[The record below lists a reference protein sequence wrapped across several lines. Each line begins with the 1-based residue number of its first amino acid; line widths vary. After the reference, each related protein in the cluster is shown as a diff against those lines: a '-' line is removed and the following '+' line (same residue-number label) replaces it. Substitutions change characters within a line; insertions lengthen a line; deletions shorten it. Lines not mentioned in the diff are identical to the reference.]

1 MKRNSKRFL
10 ALFMAVSM
18 SVTPTTVLHAEESSE
33 IDQIQNVEIKQDEN
47 IAQEDSETN
56 EKSNSAEDSKVEIAK
71 NEQAEVKDTQDNVPV
86 KEEPV
91 SDNTNQENVQENGN
105 QNITSNVEKN
115 DKENQEKESPEQEV
129 VVPEFKA
136 EKVEAVVM
144 NGKIQVTVS
153 TKDENY
159 DKIYIGKKEDTEK
172 TPEVKGEKND
182 LGGYDFVFE
191 TEAENLGQKLQFVP
205 HLTEK
210 NEWYS
215 EKDMFLDMP
224 SEAQFPE
231 LTASVNELS
240 GASLLS
246 AGELQSREVAAGHK
260 TVELIDGA
268 SYTID
273 KSHISV
279 TGNAMFKIEK
289 CILTNEGGKM
299 YARIRL
305 SGTGFTRLYMGA
317 LADAN
322 NIEAS
327 EGKDSASFISP
338 EVVNDN
344 GKDKNEFVIP
354 VASLNTPIQF
364 SARGSKGWTSERTI
378 TFNSEGMQFQGIK
391 DGTYEYKKDSEKES
405 QLSVETAS
413 ANGKNM
419 FKIDACKLEKNESG
433 MIAEITMSGTG
444 YEKLYIGSAS
454 EASEAQNSSNVLL
467 PIKTITENGKQ
478 KNVYQINV
486 SALNTPIQVAAWGKK
501 SSWTDHTITFNF
513 NTNTVDAGEDQ
524 SNSGDN
530 GDNGNNGGSN
540 NNGNNSNNGGSSN
553 NGGNTNNSGSNNNSG
568 QNGSDNKYDSN
579 TNGSTSRVNS
589 STKLADGVYSPD
601 GFLWSGGTGKV
612 NITCS
617 QIRISGGQAYAT
629 ITFSSSHYQY
639 VKANGS
645 KYLPV
650 SQGGSTTFEI
660 PVELNKNNKIIGM
673 TTAMSQAHEITYS
686 IFVYLAGAQA
696 AEGSSVIGAG
706 MASESKKLD
715 QEAPSIIGLEYQGE
729 VELNHAQYFKIYE
742 YEQGIKLL
750 EIDLASGT
758 QRENQ
763 EDESGEVQQS
773 AEMTQSGRVETKTTD
788 QSKKEE
794 EQTEDGASE
803 ASKNQSEQEDKS
815 ELYLNNIVKYLVVP
829 EGVEIPVGL
838 DKETIVIQ
846 QPTDK
851 TYVASDV
858 ILDKLE
864 QLGALDQVKAV
875 SSEEKDC
882 TNETI
887 KNALKDKSVDSIGKY
902 DEPDYKKL
910 IKDEC
915 NLTVMDTEILPKEN
929 SETQETLEDQ
939 LNTMKEILSKYD
951 TLNIPVFIDRSVDEE
966 DELAQAEWLKVY
978 GAIFGC
984 EDKAETIYAELT
996 K

>member
-33 IDQIQNVEIKQDEN
+33 TDQIQNVEIKQDEN

-56 EKSNSAEDSKVEIAK
+56 EKSNSAENSKEERGK
-71 NEQAEVKDTQDNVPV
+71 NEQAEVKDTQDNIPV

-115 DKENQEKESPEQEV
+115 DKKNQEKESPEQEV
-129 VVPEFKA
+129 AVPEFKA
-136 EKVEAVVM
+136 EKVKAVVV

-159 DKIYIGKKEDTEK
+159 DKIYIGKKEDSEK

-191 TEAENLGQKLQFVP
+191 TEAGNLGQKLQYVP

-224 SEAQFPE
+224 AEAQFSEPV
-231 LTASVNELS
+231 ASVNEVA
-240 GASLLS
+240 GADLLS
-246 AGELQSREVAAGHK
+246 AGEVQSREVAAGHK

-268 SYTID
+268 SYKVEAT
-273 KSHISV
+273 SNS
-279 TGNAMFKIEK
+279 GMFNITN
-289 CILTNEGGKM
+289 CVLTNNNGKM
-299 YARIRL
+299 TAVITL
-305 SGTGFTRLYMGA
+305 SGKSYSHLYIGSEEDA
-317 LADAN
+317 KKASAN
-322 NIEAS
+322 NF
-327 EGKDSASFISP
+327 EGCIP
-338 EVVNDN
+338 
-344 GKDKNEFVIP
+344 FVINAEGQYTYTIP
-354 VASLNTPIQF
+354 VEQLNTPLEIWAF
-364 SARGSKGWTSERTI
+364 STKSKTWFERTI
-378 TFNSEGMQFQGIK
+378 TFKSEGMQFQGLK
-391 DGTYEYKKDSEKES
+391 EDSYEYVKDAANQVYTVTTDPGMFSVTEAT
-405 QLSVETAS
+405 LSKTA
-413 ANGKNM
+413 
-419 FKIDACKLEKNESG
+419 EG
-433 MIAEITMSGTG
+433 MKAKVTLKGTG
-444 YEKLYIGSAS
+444 YDVLYLGSDEDAKKDDGKNWIIPC
-454 EASEAQNSSNVLL
+454 ETKGEG
-467 PIKTITENGKQ
+467 ENQ
-478 KNVYQINV
+478 QYVFEIPV
-486 SALNTPIQVAAWGKK
+486 SALNTSIPIATRGTKSKK
-501 SSWTDHTITFNF
+501 WFNHTITFNF

-530 GDNGNNGGSN
+530 GNNGNNGGSN
-540 NNGNNSNNGGSSN
+540 NNGNNGNNSGSGN

-579 TNGSTSRVNS
+579 TNGSTGRVNT

-612 NITCS
+612 SITCS

-629 ITFSSSHYQY
+629 IAFSSSHYQY

-645 KYLPV
+645 TYYPT
-650 SQGGSTTFEI
+650 SQGSSTTFEI

-715 QEAPSIIGLEYQGE
+715 QEAPSIIGLEYEGE

-758 QRENQ
+758 PRENQ

-773 AEMTQSGRVETKTTD
+773 TEMTQSGRVETKTTD

-803 ASKNQSEQEDKS
+803 ASQNQSEQEDKS
-815 ELYLNNIVKYLVVP
+815 ELYLNNIVKYLIVP

-864 QLGALDQVKAV
+864 QLGALNQVKAV
-875 SSEEKDC
+875 ASEEKDC
-882 TNETI
+882 TNEII

-915 NLTVMDTEILPKEN
+915 NLTVMDTEILPKED

-951 TLNIPVFIDRSVDEE
+951 TLNIPVFIDRSIDEE

-984 EDKAETIYAELT
+984 EDKAEAIYAELT

>member
-33 IDQIQNVEIKQDEN
+33 TDQIQNVEIKQDEN
-47 IAQEDSETN
+47 IAHEDSETN
-56 EKSNSAEDSKVEIAK
+56 EKSNSAENSKEEIGK

-115 DKENQEKESPEQEV
+115 DKKNQEKESPEQEAA
-129 VVPEFKA
+129 VPEFKA
-136 EKVEAVVM
+136 EKVEAVVV

-159 DKIYIGKKEDTEK
+159 DKIYIGKKEDSEK
-172 TPEVKGEKND
+172 TPEVKGEKNN

-191 TEAENLGQKLQFVP
+191 TEAEYLGQKLQFVP

-215 EKDMFLDMP
+215 EKDLFLNMP
-224 SEAQFPE
+224 AEAQFPE
-231 LTASVNELS
+231 FAASVNEVA
-240 GASLLS
+240 GADLLS
-246 AGELQSREVAAGHK
+246 AGEIQNREVEAGHK

-268 SYTID
+268 SY
-273 KSHISV
+273 KV
-279 TGNAMFKIEK
+279 TAETGADMFKVVDCTLVSTKDKGMEAVI
-289 CILTNEGGKM
+289 T
-299 YARIRL
+299 L
-305 SGTGFTRLYMGA
+305 SKQGYDYLYMGKA
-317 LADAN
+317 EEAAKADKN
-322 NIEAS
+322 NWIP
-327 EGKDSASFISP
+327 FN
-338 EVVNDN
+338 EVN
-344 GKDKNEFVIP
+344 GKYTYTIP
-354 VASLNTPIQF
+354 VKALNTGIEVA
-364 SARGSKGWTSERTI
+364 SHSKKYNKWYDRTI
-378 TFNSEGMQFQGIK
+378 TFKSEGMQFQGLK
-391 DGTYEYKKDSEKES
+391 EGTYEYVKDATNQVYTVTTDPGKFSVTEAT
-405 QLSVETAS
+405 LSKTA
-413 ANGKNM
+413 
-419 FKIDACKLEKNESG
+419 EG
-433 MIAEITMSGTG
+433 MKAKVTLKGTG
-444 YEKLYIGSAS
+444 YDALYLGSKEDAENDDGKNWIAS
-454 EASEAQNSSNVLL
+454 CETKGEG
-467 PIKTITENGKQ
+467 ENQ
-478 KNVYQINV
+478 QYVFEIPV
-486 SALNTPIQVAAWGKK
+486 SALNTSIPIATHGTKSKK
-501 SSWTDHTITFNF
+501 WFNHTITFNF
-513 NTNTVDAGEDQ
+513 NTNIVDAGEDQ

-530 GDNGNNGGSN
+530 GNNGNNGGSN
-540 NNGNNSNNGGSSN
+540 NNGNNGNNSGSGN

-579 TNGSTSRVNS
+579 TNGSTGRVNT

-612 NITCS
+612 SITCS

-629 ITFSSSHYQY
+629 IAFSSSHYQY

-645 KYLPV
+645 TYYPT
-650 SQGGSTTFEI
+650 SQGSSTTFEI

-758 QRENQ
+758 PRENQ

-773 AEMTQSGRVETKTTD
+773 TEMTQSGRVETKTTD

-803 ASKNQSEQEDKS
+803 ASQNQSEQEDKS
-815 ELYLNNIVKYLVVP
+815 ELYLNNIVKYLIVP

-864 QLGALDQVKAV
+864 QLGALKQVKAV
-875 SSEEKDC
+875 ASEEKDC
-882 TNETI
+882 TNEII

-915 NLTVMDTEILPKEN
+915 NLTVMDTEILPKED

-951 TLNIPVFIDRSVDEE
+951 TLNIPVFIDRSIDEE

-984 EDKAETIYAELT
+984 EDKAEAIYAELT

>member
-33 IDQIQNVEIKQDEN
+33 TDQIQNVEIKQDEN

-56 EKSNSAEDSKVEIAK
+56 EKSNSAEDSKEEIGK

-115 DKENQEKESPEQEV
+115 DKKNQEKESPEQEAA
-129 VVPEFKA
+129 VPEFKA
-136 EKVEAVVM
+136 EKVEAVVV

-159 DKIYIGKKEDTEK
+159 DKIYIGKKEDSEK
-172 TPEVKGEKND
+172 TPEVKGEKNN
-182 LGGYDFVFE
+182 LSGYDFVFE
-191 TEAENLGQKLQFVP
+191 TEVENLGQKLQYVP

-224 SEAQFPE
+224 AEAQFPE
-231 LTASVNELS
+231 FAASVNEVA
-240 GASLLS
+240 GADLLS
-246 AGELQSREVAAGHK
+246 AGEIQNREVAAGHK

-268 SYTID
+268 SY
-273 KSHISV
+273 KV
-279 TGNAMFKIEK
+279 TAETGADMFKVVDCTLVSTKDKGMEAVI
-289 CILTNEGGKM
+289 T
-299 YARIRL
+299 L
-305 SGTGFTRLYMGA
+305 SKQGYDYLYMGRA
-317 LADAN
+317 EEAAKADKN
-322 NIEAS
+322 NWIP
-327 EGKDSASFISP
+327 FN
-338 EVVNDN
+338 EVN
-344 GKDKNEFVIP
+344 GKYTYTIP
-354 VASLNTPIQF
+354 VKALNTGIEVA
-364 SARGSKGWTSERTI
+364 SHSKKYNKWYDCTI
-378 TFNSEGMQFQGIK
+378 TFKSEGMQFQGLK
-391 DGTYEYKKDSEKES
+391 EGTYEYVKDATDQVYTVTTDPGMFSVTEAT
-405 QLSVETAS
+405 LSKTA
-413 ANGKNM
+413 
-419 FKIDACKLEKNESG
+419 EG
-433 MIAEITMSGTG
+433 MKAKVTLKGTG
-444 YEKLYIGSAS
+444 YDALYLGSKDDAKKDDGKNWIRLC
-454 EASEAQNSSNVLL
+454 E
-467 PIKTITENGKQ
+467 IKGEGENQ
-478 KNVYQINV
+478 QYVFEIPV
-486 SALNTPIQVAAWGKK
+486 SALNTSIPIATHGTKSKK
-501 SSWTDHTITFNF
+501 WFNHTITFNF
-513 NTNTVDAGEDQ
+513 NTNTVDVGEDQ

-530 GDNGNNGGSN
+530 GNNGNNGGSN
-540 NNGNNSNNGGSSN
+540 NNGNNGNNSGSGN
-553 NGGNTNNSGSNNNSG
+553 NGGNTNNSGSNNNYG

-579 TNGSTSRVNS
+579 TNGSTGRVNT

-612 NITCS
+612 GITCS
-617 QIRISGGQAYAT
+617 QIRISSGQAYAT

-639 VKANGS
+639 VKANGN

-650 SQGGSTTFEI
+650 SQGGFTTFEI

-758 QRENQ
+758 PRENQ

-773 AEMTQSGRVETKTTD
+773 TEMTQSGRVETKTTKKK
-788 QSKKEE
+788 KKEE

-803 ASKNQSEQEDKS
+803 ASQNQSEQEDKS
-815 ELYLNNIVKYLVVP
+815 ELYLNNIVKYLIVP

-864 QLGALDQVKAV
+864 QLGALNQVKAV
-875 SSEEKDC
+875 ASEEKDC
-882 TNETI
+882 TNEII

-915 NLTVMDTEILPKEN
+915 NLTVMDTEILPKED

-951 TLNIPVFIDRSVDEE
+951 TLNIPVFIDRSIDEK

-984 EDKAETIYAELT
+984 EDKAEDIYAELI

>member
-10 ALFMAVSM
+10 ALFIAVSM

-33 IDQIQNVEIKQDEN
+33 TDQIQNVEIKQDEN

-56 EKSNSAEDSKVEIAK
+56 EKSNSAENSKEEIGK

-115 DKENQEKESPEQEV
+115 DKKNQENQEKESPEQEAA
-129 VVPEFKA
+129 VPEFKA
-136 EKVEAVVM
+136 EKVEAVVV

-159 DKIYIGKKEDTEK
+159 DKIYIGKKEDSEK
-172 TPEVKGEKND
+172 TPEVKGEKNN
-182 LGGYDFVFE
+182 LSGYDFVFE
-191 TEAENLGQKLQFVP
+191 TEAEYLGQKLQFVP

-215 EKDMFLDMP
+215 EKDLFLDMP
-224 SEAQFPE
+224 AEAQFPE
-231 LTASVNELS
+231 LAASVNEVA
-240 GASLLS
+240 GANLLS
-246 AGELQSREVAAGHK
+246 AGEVQSKEVAAGHK

-268 SYTID
+268 SY
-273 KSHISV
+273 KV
-279 TGNAMFKIEK
+279 TAETGADMFKVVDCTLVSTKDKGMEAVI
-289 CILTNEGGKM
+289 T
-299 YARIRL
+299 L
-305 SGTGFTRLYMGA
+305 SRQGYDYLYMGRA
-317 LADAN
+317 EEAAEADKN
-322 NIEAS
+322 SWIPFN
-327 EGKDSASFISP
+327 
-338 EVVNDN
+338 EVN
-344 GKDKNEFVIP
+344 GKYTYTIP
-354 VASLNTPIQF
+354 VKALNTGIEVA
-364 SARGSKGWTSERTI
+364 SHSKNNNKWYDRTI
-378 TFNSEGMQFQGIK
+378 TFKSEGMQFQGLK
-391 DGTYEYKKDSEKES
+391 EGTYEYVKDATNQVYTVTTDPGMFSVTEAT
-405 QLSVETAS
+405 LS
-413 ANGKNM
+413 K
-419 FKIDACKLEKNESG
+419 
-433 MIAEITMSGTG
+433 IAEGMKVKVTLKGTG
-444 YEKLYIGSAS
+444 YDALYLGSKEDAKKDDGK
-454 EASEAQNSSNVLL
+454 NW
-467 PIKTITENGKQ
+467 ITPCETKGEGENQ
-478 KNVYQINV
+478 QYVFEIPV
-486 SALNTPIQVAAWGKK
+486 SALNTSIPIATHGRKSKK
-501 SSWTDHTITFNF
+501 WFNHTITFNF

-530 GDNGNNGGSN
+530 GNNENNGGSN
-540 NNGNNSNNGGSSN
+540 NNGNNGNNSGSGN
-553 NGGNTNNSGSNNNSG
+553 NGGNTNNSGSNNNYG

-579 TNGSTSRVNS
+579 TNGSTGRVNT

-612 NITCS
+612 SITCS

-706 MASESKKLD
+706 MDSESKKLD
-715 QEAPSIIGLEYQGE
+715 QDAPSIIGLEYQGE

-758 QRENQ
+758 PRENQ

-773 AEMTQSGRVETKTTD
+773 TEMTQSGRVETKTTD

-803 ASKNQSEQEDKS
+803 ASQNQSEQEDKS
-815 ELYLNNIVKYLVVP
+815 ELYLNNIVKYLIVP
-829 EGVEIPVGL
+829 DGVEIPVGL

-864 QLGALDQVKAV
+864 QLGALNQVKAV
-875 SSEEKDC
+875 ASEEKDC
-882 TNETI
+882 TNEII

-915 NLTVMDTEILPKEN
+915 NLTVMDTEILPQED

-951 TLNIPVFIDRSVDEE
+951 TLNIPVFIDRSIDEE

-984 EDKAETIYAELT
+984 EDKAEAIYAELT

>member
-18 SVTPTTVLHAEESSE
+18 SVTPTTVLHAEEGSE
-33 IDQIQNVEIKQDEN
+33 PDSIQNVEEKQDEN
-47 IAQEDSETN
+47 IAQEDSQKN
-56 EKSNSAEDSKVEIAK
+56 EKSDSAEDSKEETSK

-86 KEEPV
+86 KEEQV
-91 SDNTNQENVQENGN
+91 SDNTNQGNVQENDG

-115 DKENQEKESPEQEV
+115 NKKNQEKESPEQEV

-136 EKVEAVVM
+136 EKVEAVVV

-191 TEAENLGQKLQFVP
+191 TEAENLGQKLQYVP

-224 SEAQFPE
+224 AEAQFPE
-231 LTASVNELS
+231 LAASVNEVA
-240 GASLLS
+240 GANLLS
-246 AGELQSREVAAGHK
+246 AGEVQSREVATGHK

-268 SYTID
+268 SY
-273 KSHISV
+273 KV
-279 TGNAMFKIEK
+279 TAETGADMFKVVDCTLVSTKDKGMEAVI
-289 CILTNEGGKM
+289 T
-299 YARIRL
+299 L
-305 SGTGFTRLYMGA
+305 SGQGYDYLYMGTA
-317 LADAN
+317 EEAAKADKN
-322 NIEAS
+322 SWIPFN
-327 EGKDSASFISP
+327 
-338 EVVNDN
+338 EVN
-344 GKDKNEFVIP
+344 GKYTYTIP
-354 VASLNTPIQF
+354 VKALNTGIEVA
-364 SARGSKGWTSERTI
+364 SHSKKKNKWYGRTI
-378 TFNSEGMQFQGIK
+378 TFKSEGMQFQGLK
-391 DGTYEYKKDSEKES
+391 EDSYEYVKDAANQVYTVTTDPGMFSVTEAT
-405 QLSVETAS
+405 LSKTA
-413 ANGKNM
+413 
-419 FKIDACKLEKNESG
+419 EG
-433 MIAEITMSGTG
+433 MKAKVTLKGTG
-444 YEKLYIGSAS
+444 YDVLYLGSKEDA
-454 EASEAQNSSNVLL
+454 ENDDGKNW
-467 PIKTITENGKQ
+467 ITFCETKGEGENQ
-478 KNVYQINV
+478 QYVFEIPV
-486 SALNTPIQVAAWGKK
+486 SALNTSIPIATHGTKSKK
-501 SSWTDHTITFNF
+501 WFNHTITFNF
-513 NTNTVDAGEDQ
+513 NTNTVDAGKDQ

-530 GDNGNNGGSN
+530 GNNGNNGGSN
-540 NNGNNSNNGGSSN
+540 NNGNNSNNSGLGN
-553 NGGNTNNSGSNNNSG
+553 NGGSANNSGSNNNSG

-579 TNGSTSRVNS
+579 TNGSTGRVNT

-612 NITCS
+612 SITCS

-629 ITFSSSHYQY
+629 IAFSSSHYQY

-645 KYLPV
+645 TYYPT
-650 SQGGSTTFEI
+650 SQGSSTTFEI

-758 QRENQ
+758 PRENQ

-773 AEMTQSGRVETKTTD
+773 TEMTQSGRVETKTTD

-815 ELYLNNIVKYLVVP
+815 ELYLNNIVKYLIVP

-875 SSEEKDC
+875 ASEEKDC

-910 IKDEC
+910 IKYEC
-915 NLTVMDTEILPKEN
+915 NLTVMDTEILPKED

>member
-1 MKRNSKRFL
+1 MT
-10 ALFMAVSM
+10 AV
-18 SVTPTTVLHAEESSE
+18 
-33 IDQIQNVEIKQDEN
+33 
-47 IAQEDSETN
+47 
-56 EKSNSAEDSKVEIAK
+56 
-71 NEQAEVKDTQDNVPV
+71 
-86 KEEPV
+86 
-91 SDNTNQENVQENGN
+91 
-105 QNITSNVEKN
+105 IT
-115 DKENQEKESPEQEV
+115 
-129 VVPEFKA
+129 
-136 EKVEAVVM
+136 
-144 NGKIQVTVS
+144 
-153 TKDENY
+153 
-159 DKIYIGKKEDTEK
+159 
-172 TPEVKGEKND
+172 
-182 LGGYDFVFE
+182 
-191 TEAENLGQKLQFVP
+191 
-205 HLTEK
+205 
-210 NEWYS
+210 
-215 EKDMFLDMP
+215 
-224 SEAQFPE
+224 
-231 LTASVNELS
+231 
-240 GASLLS
+240 
-246 AGELQSREVAAGHK
+246 
-260 TVELIDGA
+260 
-268 SYTID
+268 
-273 KSHISV
+273 
-279 TGNAMFKIEK
+279 
-289 CILTNEGGKM
+289 
-299 YARIRL
+299 L
-305 SGTGFTRLYMGA
+305 SGTGYDYLYVGTG
-317 LADAN
+317 ADAVKEGESAKW
-322 NIEAS
+322 IPYKEDS
-327 EGKDSASFISP
+327 EGKYTY
-338 EVVNDN
+338 E
-344 GKDKNEFVIP
+344 IP
-354 VASLNTPIQF
+354 VA
-364 SARGSKGWTSERTI
+364 
-378 TFNSEGMQFQGIK
+378 
-391 DGTYEYKKDSEKES
+391 
-405 QLSVETAS
+405 
-413 ANGKNM
+413 
-419 FKIDACKLEKNESG
+419 
-433 MIAEITMSGTG
+433 
-444 YEKLYIGSAS
+444 
-454 EASEAQNSSNVLL
+454 
-467 PIKTITENGKQ
+467 
-478 KNVYQINV
+478 
-486 SALNTPIQVAAWGKK
+486 ALNTGIKVASHSQRLDKWY
-501 SSWTDHTITFNF
+501 DRTITFNF

-530 GDNGNNGGSN
+530 GNNGNNGGSN
-540 NNGNNSNNGGSSN
+540 NNGNNSNNSGSGN
-553 NGGNTNNSGSNNNSG
+553 NSGSTNNSGSNNNYG

-579 TNGSTSRVNS
+579 TNGSTGRVNT

-612 NITCS
+612 GITCS
-617 QIRISGGQAYAT
+617 QIRISGGQTYAT

-645 KYLPV
+645 TYYPT
-650 SQGGSTTFEI
+650 SQGSSTTFEI

-758 QRENQ
+758 PRENQ

-773 AEMTQSGRVETKTTD
+773 TEMTQSGRVETKTTD

-803 ASKNQSEQEDKS
+803 VSQNQSEQEDKS
-815 ELYLNNIVKYLVVP
+815 ELYLNNIVKYLIVP

-864 QLGALDQVKAV
+864 QLGALNQVKAV
-875 SSEEKDC
+875 ASEEKDC
-882 TNETI
+882 TNEII

-915 NLTVMDTEILPKEN
+915 NLTVMDTEILPKED

-951 TLNIPVFIDRSVDEE
+951 TLNIPVFIDRSIDEE

-984 EDKAETIYAELT
+984 EDKAEAIYTELT

>member
-33 IDQIQNVEIKQDEN
+33 TDQIQNVEIKQDEN

-56 EKSNSAEDSKVEIAK
+56 EKSNSAENSKEEIGK

-115 DKENQEKESPEQEV
+115 DKKNQENQEKESPEQEAA
-129 VVPEFKA
+129 VPEFKA
-136 EKVEAVVM
+136 EKVEAVVV

-159 DKIYIGKKEDTEK
+159 DKIYIGKKEDSEK
-172 TPEVKGEKND
+172 TPEVKGEKNN
-182 LGGYDFVFE
+182 LSGYDFVFE
-191 TEAENLGQKLQFVP
+191 TEVENLGQKLQYVP

-224 SEAQFPE
+224 AEAQFPE
-231 LTASVNELS
+231 FAASVNEVA
-240 GASLLS
+240 GADLLS
-246 AGELQSREVAAGHK
+246 AGEIQNREVAAGHK

-268 SYTID
+268 SY
-273 KSHISV
+273 KV
-279 TGNAMFKIEK
+279 TAETGADMFKVVDCTLVSTKDKGMEAVI
-289 CILTNEGGKM
+289 T
-299 YARIRL
+299 L
-305 SGTGFTRLYMGA
+305 SKQGYDYLYMGRA
-317 LADAN
+317 EEAAKADKN
-322 NIEAS
+322 NWIP
-327 EGKDSASFISP
+327 FN
-338 EVVNDN
+338 EVN
-344 GKDKNEFVIP
+344 GKYTYTIP
-354 VASLNTPIQF
+354 VKALNTGIEVA
-364 SARGSKGWTSERTI
+364 SHSKKYNKWYDCTI
-378 TFNSEGMQFQGIK
+378 TFKSEGMQFQGLK
-391 DGTYEYKKDSEKES
+391 EGTYEYVKDATDQVYTVTTDPGMFSVTEAT
-405 QLSVETAS
+405 LSKTA
-413 ANGKNM
+413 
-419 FKIDACKLEKNESG
+419 EG
-433 MIAEITMSGTG
+433 MKAKVTLKGTG
-444 YEKLYIGSAS
+444 YDALYLGSKDDAKKDDGKNWIRLC
-454 EASEAQNSSNVLL
+454 E
-467 PIKTITENGKQ
+467 IKGEGENQ
-478 KNVYQINV
+478 QYVFEIPV
-486 SALNTPIQVAAWGKK
+486 SALNTSIPIATHGTKSKK
-501 SSWTDHTITFNF
+501 WFNHTITFNF

-530 GDNGNNGGSN
+530 GNNGNNGGSN
-540 NNGNNSNNGGSSN
+540 NNGNNGNNSGSGN
-553 NGGNTNNSGSNNNSG
+553 NGGNTNNSGSNNNYG

-579 TNGSTSRVNS
+579 TNGSTGRVNT

-612 NITCS
+612 GITCS

-639 VKANGS
+639 VKANGN

-729 VELNHAQYFKIYE
+729 VESNHAQYFKIYE

-758 QRENQ
+758 PRENQ

-773 AEMTQSGRVETKTTD
+773 TEMTQSGRVETKTTD

-803 ASKNQSEQEDKS
+803 ASQNQSEQEDKS
-815 ELYLNNIVKYLVVP
+815 ELYLNNIVKYLIVP
-829 EGVEIPVGL
+829 DGVEIPVGL

-864 QLGALDQVKAV
+864 QLGALNQVKAV
-875 SSEEKDC
+875 ASEEKDC
-882 TNETI
+882 TNEII

-915 NLTVMDTEILPKEN
+915 NLTVMDTEILPKED

-951 TLNIPVFIDRSVDEE
+951 TLNIPVFIDRSIDEK

-984 EDKAETIYAELT
+984 EDKAEDIYAELI

>member
-10 ALFMAVSM
+10 ALFIAVSM

-33 IDQIQNVEIKQDEN
+33 TDQIQNVEIKQDEN

-56 EKSNSAEDSKVEIAK
+56 EKSNSAENSKEEIGK

-115 DKENQEKESPEQEV
+115 DKKNQENQEKESPEQEAA
-129 VVPEFKA
+129 VPEFKA
-136 EKVEAVVM
+136 EKVEAVVV

-159 DKIYIGKKEDTEK
+159 DKIYIGKKEDSEK
-172 TPEVKGEKND
+172 TPEVKGEKNN
-182 LGGYDFVFE
+182 LSGYDFVFE
-191 TEAENLGQKLQFVP
+191 TEAEYLGQKLQFVP

-215 EKDMFLDMP
+215 EKDLFLDMP
-224 SEAQFPE
+224 AEAQFPE
-231 LTASVNELS
+231 LAASVNEVA
-240 GASLLS
+240 GANLLS
-246 AGELQSREVAAGHK
+246 AGEVQSKEVAAGHK

-268 SYTID
+268 SY
-273 KSHISV
+273 KV
-279 TGNAMFKIEK
+279 TAETGADMFKVVDCTLVSTKDKGMEAVI
-289 CILTNEGGKM
+289 T
-299 YARIRL
+299 L
-305 SGTGFTRLYMGA
+305 SRQGYDYLYMGRA
-317 LADAN
+317 EEAAEADKN
-322 NIEAS
+322 SWIPFN
-327 EGKDSASFISP
+327 
-338 EVVNDN
+338 EVN
-344 GKDKNEFVIP
+344 GKYTYTIP
-354 VASLNTPIQF
+354 VKALNTGIEVA
-364 SARGSKGWTSERTI
+364 SHSKNNNKWYDRTI
-378 TFNSEGMQFQGIK
+378 TFKSEGMQFQGLK
-391 DGTYEYKKDSEKES
+391 EGTYEYVKDATNQVYTVTTDPGMFSVTEAT
-405 QLSVETAS
+405 LSKTA
-413 ANGKNM
+413 
-419 FKIDACKLEKNESG
+419 EG
-433 MIAEITMSGTG
+433 MKVKVTLKGTG
-444 YEKLYIGSAS
+444 YDALYLGSKEDAKKDDGK
-454 EASEAQNSSNVLL
+454 NW
-467 PIKTITENGKQ
+467 ITPCETKGEGENQ
-478 KNVYQINV
+478 QYVFEIPV
-486 SALNTPIQVAAWGKK
+486 SALNTSIPIATHGTKSKK
-501 SSWTDHTITFNF
+501 WFNHTITFNF

-530 GDNGNNGGSN
+530 GNNENNGGSN
-540 NNGNNSNNGGSSN
+540 NNGNNGNNSGSGN
-553 NGGNTNNSGSNNNSG
+553 NGGNTNNSGSNNNYG

-579 TNGSTSRVNS
+579 TNGSTGRVNT

-612 NITCS
+612 SITCS

-706 MASESKKLD
+706 MDSESKKLD
-715 QEAPSIIGLEYQGE
+715 QDAPSIIGLEYQGE

-758 QRENQ
+758 PRENQ

-773 AEMTQSGRVETKTTD
+773 TEMTQSGRVETKTTD

-803 ASKNQSEQEDKS
+803 ASQNQSEQEDKS
-815 ELYLNNIVKYLVVP
+815 ELYLNNIVKYLIVP
-829 EGVEIPVGL
+829 DGVEIPVGL

-864 QLGALDQVKAV
+864 QLGALNQVKAV
-875 SSEEKDC
+875 ASEEKDC
-882 TNETI
+882 TNEII

-915 NLTVMDTEILPKEN
+915 NLTVMDTEILPQED

-951 TLNIPVFIDRSVDEE
+951 TLNIPVFIDRSIDEE

-984 EDKAETIYAELT
+984 EDKAEAIYAELT

>member
-33 IDQIQNVEIKQDEN
+33 TDQIQNVEIKQDEN

-56 EKSNSAEDSKVEIAK
+56 EKSNSAENSKEEIGK

-115 DKENQEKESPEQEV
+115 DKKNQENQEKESPEQEV
-129 VVPEFKA
+129 AVPEFKA
-136 EKVEAVVM
+136 EKVEAVVV
-144 NGKIQVTVS
+144 NGKLQVTVS

-159 DKIYIGKKEDTEK
+159 DKIYIGKKEDSEK
-172 TPEVKGEKND
+172 TPEIKGEKNN

-191 TEAENLGQKLQFVP
+191 TEAENLGQKLQYVP

-215 EKDMFLDMP
+215 KKDLFLDMP
-224 SEAQFPE
+224 AEAQFPE
-231 LTASVNELS
+231 LAASVNEVA
-240 GASLLS
+240 GENLLS
-246 AGELQSREVAAGHK
+246 AGEVQSKEVAAGHK

-268 SYTID
+268 SY
-273 KSHISV
+273 KV
-279 TGNAMFKIEK
+279 TAETGADMFKVVDCTLVSTKDKGMEAVI
-289 CILTNEGGKM
+289 T
-299 YARIRL
+299 L
-305 SGTGFTRLYMGA
+305 SRQGYDYLYMGRA
-317 LADAN
+317 EEAAKADKN
-322 NIEAS
+322 SWIPFN
-327 EGKDSASFISP
+327 
-338 EVVNDN
+338 EVN
-344 GKDKNEFVIP
+344 GKYTYTIP
-354 VASLNTPIQF
+354 VKALNTGIEVA
-364 SARGSKGWTSERTI
+364 SHSKKNNNWYDRTI
-378 TFNSEGMQFQGIK
+378 TIKSEGMQFQGLK
-391 DGTYEYKKDSEKES
+391 EGTYEYVKDATDQVYTVTTDPGKFSVTEAT
-405 QLSVETAS
+405 LSKTA
-413 ANGKNM
+413 
-419 FKIDACKLEKNESG
+419 EG
-433 MIAEITMSGTG
+433 MKAKVTLKGTG
-444 YEKLYIGSAS
+444 YDALYLGSKEDAENDDGKNWIAS
-454 EASEAQNSSNVLL
+454 CETKGEG
-467 PIKTITENGKQ
+467 ENQ
-478 KNVYQINV
+478 QYVFEIPV
-486 SALNTPIQVAAWGKK
+486 SALNTSIPIATHGTKSKK
-501 SSWTDHTITFNF
+501 WFNHTITFNF

-530 GDNGNNGGSN
+530 GNNGNNGGSN
-540 NNGNNSNNGGSSN
+540 NNGNNGNNSGSGN

-579 TNGSTSRVNS
+579 TNGSTGRVNT

-612 NITCS
+612 SITCS

-629 ITFSSSHYQY
+629 IAFSSSHYQY

-645 KYLPV
+645 TYYPT
-650 SQGGSTTFEI
+650 SQGSSTTFEI

-729 VELNHAQYFKIYE
+729 IELNHAQYFKIYE

-758 QRENQ
+758 PRENQ

-773 AEMTQSGRVETKTTD
+773 TEMTQSGRVETKTTD

-803 ASKNQSEQEDKS
+803 ASQNQSEQEDKS
-815 ELYLNNIVKYLVVP
+815 ELYMNNIVKYLIVP

-864 QLGALDQVKAV
+864 QLGALNQVKAV
-875 SSEEKDC
+875 ASEEKDC
-882 TNETI
+882 TNEII

-915 NLTVMDTEILPKEN
+915 NLTVMDTEILPKED

-951 TLNIPVFIDRSVDEE
+951 TLNIPVFIDRSIDEE

-984 EDKAETIYAELT
+984 EDKAEEIYAELT

>member
-33 IDQIQNVEIKQDEN
+33 TDQIQNVEIKQDEN

-56 EKSNSAEDSKVEIAK
+56 EKSNSAENSKEEIGK

-115 DKENQEKESPEQEV
+115 DKKNQENQEKESPEQETA
-129 VVPEFKA
+129 VPEFKA
-136 EKVEAVVM
+136 EKVEAVVV

-159 DKIYIGKKEDTEK
+159 DKIYIGKKEDSEK
-172 TPEVKGEKND
+172 TPEVKGEKNN

-215 EKDMFLDMP
+215 EKDLFLDMP
-224 SEAQFPE
+224 AEAQFPE
-231 LTASVNELS
+231 LAASVNEVA
-240 GASLLS
+240 GANLLS
-246 AGELQSREVAAGHK
+246 AGEVQSKEVAAGHK

-268 SYTID
+268 SY
-273 KSHISV
+273 KV
-279 TGNAMFKIEK
+279 TAETGADMFKVVD
-289 CILTNEGGKM
+289 CILVSTKDKGME
-299 YARIRL
+299 AVITL
-305 SGTGFTRLYMGA
+305 SRQGYDYLYMGRA
-317 LADAN
+317 EEAAKADKN
-322 NIEAS
+322 NWIP
-327 EGKDSASFISP
+327 FN
-338 EVVNDN
+338 EVN
-344 GKDKNEFVIP
+344 GKYTYTIP
-354 VASLNTPIQF
+354 VKALNTGIEVA
-364 SARGSKGWTSERTI
+364 SHSKKYNKWYDRTI
-378 TFNSEGMQFQGIK
+378 TFKSEGMQFQGLK
-391 DGTYEYKKDSEKES
+391 EGTYEYVKDATNQVYTVTTDPGMFSVTEAT
-405 QLSVETAS
+405 LSKTA
-413 ANGKNM
+413 
-419 FKIDACKLEKNESG
+419 EG
-433 MIAEITMSGTG
+433 MKVKVTLKGTG
-444 YEKLYIGSAS
+444 YDALYLGSKEDAKKDDGK
-454 EASEAQNSSNVLL
+454 NW
-467 PIKTITENGKQ
+467 ITPCETKGEGENQ
-478 KNVYQINV
+478 QYAFEIPV
-486 SALNTPIQVAAWGKK
+486 SALNTSIPIATHGTKSKK
-501 SSWTDHTITFNF
+501 WFNHTITFNF

-530 GDNGNNGGSN
+530 GNNGNNGGSN
-540 NNGNNSNNGGSSN
+540 NNGNNGNNSGSGN
-553 NGGNTNNSGSNNNSG
+553 NGGNTNNSGSNNNYG

-579 TNGSTSRVNS
+579 TNGSTGRVNT

-612 NITCS
+612 GITCS

-686 IFVYLAGAQA
+686 IFVYLAGARA

-706 MASESKKLD
+706 MDSESKKLD

-758 QRENQ
+758 PRENQ

-773 AEMTQSGRVETKTTD
+773 TEMTQSGRVETKTTD

-803 ASKNQSEQEDKS
+803 ASQNQSEQEDKS
-815 ELYLNNIVKYLVVP
+815 ELYLNNIVKYLIVP
-829 EGVEIPVGL
+829 DGVEIPVGL

-864 QLGALDQVKAV
+864 QLGALNQVKAV
-875 SSEEKDC
+875 ASEEKDC
-882 TNETI
+882 TNEII

-915 NLTVMDTEILPKEN
+915 NLTVMDTEILPKED

-951 TLNIPVFIDRSVDEE
+951 TLNIPVFIDRSIDEE

-984 EDKAETIYAELT
+984 EDKAEAIYAELT

>member
-33 IDQIQNVEIKQDEN
+33 TDQIQNVEIKQDEN

-56 EKSNSAEDSKVEIAK
+56 EKSNSAEDSKEEIGK

-115 DKENQEKESPEQEV
+115 DKKNQEKESPEQEV
-129 VVPEFKA
+129 AVPEFKA
-136 EKVEAVVM
+136 EKVKAVVV

-159 DKIYIGKKEDTEK
+159 DKIYIGKKEDSEK
-172 TPEVKGEKND
+172 TPEVKGEKNN
-182 LGGYDFVFE
+182 LSGYDFVFE
-191 TEAENLGQKLQFVP
+191 TEVENLGQKLQCVP

-224 SEAQFPE
+224 AEAQFPE
-231 LTASVNELS
+231 FAASVNEVA
-240 GASLLS
+240 GADLLS
-246 AGELQSREVAAGHK
+246 AGEIQNREVEAEHK

-268 SYTID
+268 SY
-273 KSHISV
+273 KV
-279 TGNAMFKIEK
+279 TAETGADMFKVVDCTLVSTKDKGMEAVI
-289 CILTNEGGKM
+289 T
-299 YARIRL
+299 L
-305 SGTGFTRLYMGA
+305 SKQGYDYLYMGKA
-317 LADAN
+317 EEAAKADKN
-322 NIEAS
+322 NWIP
-327 EGKDSASFISP
+327 FN
-338 EVVNDN
+338 EVN
-344 GKDKNEFVIP
+344 GKYTYTIP
-354 VASLNTPIQF
+354 VKALNTGIEVA
-364 SARGSKGWTSERTI
+364 SHSKKYNKWYDRTI
-378 TFNSEGMQFQGIK
+378 TFKSEGMQFQGLK
-391 DGTYEYKKDSEKES
+391 EDSYEYVKDAANQVYTVTTDPGMFSVTEAT
-405 QLSVETAS
+405 LSKTA
-413 ANGKNM
+413 
-419 FKIDACKLEKNESG
+419 EG
-433 MIAEITMSGTG
+433 MKAKVTLKGTG
-444 YEKLYIGSAS
+444 YDVLYLGSDEDAKKDDGKNWIIPC
-454 EASEAQNSSNVLL
+454 ETKGEG
-467 PIKTITENGKQ
+467 ENQ
-478 KNVYQINV
+478 QYVFEIPV
-486 SALNTPIQVAAWGKK
+486 SALNTSIPIATHGTKSKK
-501 SSWTDHTITFNF
+501 WFNHTITFNF

-530 GDNGNNGGSN
+530 GNNGNNGGSN
-540 NNGNNSNNGGSSN
+540 NNGNNGNNSGSGN

-579 TNGSTSRVNS
+579 TNGSTGRVNT

-612 NITCS
+612 SITCS

-629 ITFSSSHYQY
+629 IAFSSSHYQY

-645 KYLPV
+645 TYYPT
-650 SQGGSTTFEI
+650 SQGSSTTFEI

-729 VELNHAQYFKIYE
+729 IELNHAQYFKIYE

-758 QRENQ
+758 PRENQ

-773 AEMTQSGRVETKTTD
+773 TEMTQSGRVETKTTD

-803 ASKNQSEQEDKS
+803 ASQNQSEQEDKS
-815 ELYLNNIVKYLVVP
+815 ELYMNNIVKYLIVP

-864 QLGALDQVKAV
+864 QLGALNQVKAV
-875 SSEEKDC
+875 ASEEKDC
-882 TNETI
+882 TNEII

-915 NLTVMDTEILPKEN
+915 NLTVMDTEILPKED

-951 TLNIPVFIDRSVDEE
+951 TLNIPVFIDRSIDEE

-984 EDKAETIYAELT
+984 EDKAEEIYAELT

>member
-33 IDQIQNVEIKQDEN
+33 TDQIQNVEIKQDEN

-56 EKSNSAEDSKVEIAK
+56 EKSNSAENSKEEIGK

-115 DKENQEKESPEQEV
+115 DKKNQEKESPEQEAA
-129 VVPEFKA
+129 VPEFKA
-136 EKVEAVVM
+136 EKVEAVVV

-159 DKIYIGKKEDTEK
+159 DKIYIGKKEDSEK
-172 TPEVKGEKND
+172 TPEVKGEKNN

-191 TEAENLGQKLQFVP
+191 TEAEYLGQKLQFVP

-215 EKDMFLDMP
+215 EKDLFLNMP
-224 SEAQFPE
+224 AEAQFPK
-231 LTASVNELS
+231 LAASVNEVA
-240 GASLLS
+240 GANLLS
-246 AGELQSREVAAGHK
+246 AGEVQSKEVAAGHK

-268 SYTID
+268 SYKVEAT
-273 KSHISV
+273 SNS
-279 TGNAMFKIEK
+279 GMFNIVD
-289 CILTNEGGKM
+289 CVLTSTSKGME
-299 YARIRL
+299 AVITL
-305 SGTGFTRLYMGA
+305 SGTSYKKLYMGTA
-317 LADAN
+317 AEAEKAN
-322 NIEAS
+322 E
-327 EGKDSASFISP
+327 ESFIP
-338 EVVNDN
+338 YIEVN
-344 GKDKNEFVIP
+344 GKYTYKIP
-354 VASLNTPIQF
+354 
-364 SARGSKGWTSERTI
+364 
-378 TFNSEGMQFQGIK
+378 
-391 DGTYEYKKDSEKES
+391 
-405 QLSVETAS
+405 
-413 ANGKNM
+413 
-419 FKIDACKLEKNESG
+419 
-433 MIAEITMSGTG
+433 
-444 YEKLYIGSAS
+444 
-454 EASEAQNSSNVLL
+454 
-467 PIKTITENGKQ
+467 
-478 KNVYQINV
+478 V
-486 SALNTPIQVAAWGKK
+486 SALNVPIKISAYAK
-501 SSWTDHTITFNF
+501 SRKDQQYYWYDRTITFNF

-530 GDNGNNGGSN
+530 GNNGNNGGSN
-540 NNGNNSNNGGSSN
+540 NNGNNGNNSGSGN

-579 TNGSTSRVNS
+579 TNGSTGRVNT

-612 NITCS
+612 SITCS

-629 ITFSSSHYQY
+629 IAFSSSHYQY

-645 KYLPV
+645 TYYPT
-650 SQGGSTTFEI
+650 SQGSSTTFEI

-758 QRENQ
+758 PRENQ

-773 AEMTQSGRVETKTTD
+773 TEMTQSGRVETKTTD

-803 ASKNQSEQEDKS
+803 ASQNQSEQEDKS
-815 ELYLNNIVKYLVVP
+815 ELYLNNIVKYLIVP

-864 QLGALDQVKAV
+864 QLGALNQVKAV
-875 SSEEKDC
+875 ASEEKDC
-882 TNETI
+882 TNEII

-915 NLTVMDTEILPKEN
+915 NLTVMDTEILPKED

-951 TLNIPVFIDRSVDEE
+951 TLNIPVFIDRSIDEE

-984 EDKAETIYAELT
+984 EDKAEAIYAELT

>member
-33 IDQIQNVEIKQDEN
+33 TDQIQNVEIKQDEN

-56 EKSNSAEDSKVEIAK
+56 EKSNSAENSKEEIGK

-115 DKENQEKESPEQEV
+115 DKKNQENQEKESPEQEAA
-129 VVPEFKA
+129 VPEFKA
-136 EKVEAVVM
+136 EKVEAVVV

-159 DKIYIGKKEDTEK
+159 DKIYIGKKEDSEK
-172 TPEVKGEKND
+172 TPEVKGEKNN
-182 LGGYDFVFE
+182 LSGYDFVFE
-191 TEAENLGQKLQFVP
+191 TEAEYLGQKLQFVP

-215 EKDMFLDMP
+215 EKDLFLDMP
-224 SEAQFPE
+224 AEAQFPE
-231 LTASVNELS
+231 LAASVNEVA
-240 GASLLS
+240 GANLLS
-246 AGELQSREVAAGHK
+246 AGEVQSKEVAAGHK

-268 SYTID
+268 SY
-273 KSHISV
+273 KV
-279 TGNAMFKIEK
+279 TAETGADMFKVVDCTLVSTKDKGMEAVI
-289 CILTNEGGKM
+289 T
-299 YARIRL
+299 L
-305 SGTGFTRLYMGA
+305 SRQGYDYLYMGRA
-317 LADAN
+317 EEAAEADKN
-322 NIEAS
+322 SWIPFN
-327 EGKDSASFISP
+327 
-338 EVVNDN
+338 EVN
-344 GKDKNEFVIP
+344 GKYTYTIP
-354 VASLNTPIQF
+354 VKALNTGIEVA
-364 SARGSKGWTSERTI
+364 SHSKNNNKWYDRTI
-378 TFNSEGMQFQGIK
+378 TFKSEGMQFQGLK
-391 DGTYEYKKDSEKES
+391 EGTYEYVKDATNQVYTVTTDPGMFSVTEAT
-405 QLSVETAS
+405 LSKTA
-413 ANGKNM
+413 
-419 FKIDACKLEKNESG
+419 EG
-433 MIAEITMSGTG
+433 MKVKVTLKGTG
-444 YEKLYIGSAS
+444 YDALYLGSKEDAKKDDGK
-454 EASEAQNSSNVLL
+454 NW
-467 PIKTITENGKQ
+467 ITPCETKGEGENQ
-478 KNVYQINV
+478 QYVFEIPV
-486 SALNTPIQVAAWGKK
+486 SALNTSIPIATHGTKSKK
-501 SSWTDHTITFNF
+501 WFNHTITFNF

-530 GDNGNNGGSN
+530 GNNENNGGSN
-540 NNGNNSNNGGSSN
+540 NNGNNGNNSGSGN
-553 NGGNTNNSGSNNNSG
+553 NGGNTNNSGSNNNYG

-579 TNGSTSRVNS
+579 TNGSTGRVNT

-612 NITCS
+612 GITCS

-706 MASESKKLD
+706 MDSESKKLD
-715 QEAPSIIGLEYQGE
+715 QDAPSIIGLEYQGE

-758 QRENQ
+758 PRENQ

-773 AEMTQSGRVETKTTD
+773 TEMTQSGRVETKTTD

-803 ASKNQSEQEDKS
+803 ASQNQSEQEDKS
-815 ELYLNNIVKYLVVP
+815 ELYLNNIVKYLIVP
-829 EGVEIPVGL
+829 DGVEIPVGL

-864 QLGALDQVKAV
+864 QLGALNQVKAV
-875 SSEEKDC
+875 ASEEKDC
-882 TNETI
+882 TNEII

-915 NLTVMDTEILPKEN
+915 NLTVMDTEILPQED

-951 TLNIPVFIDRSVDEE
+951 TLNIPVFIDRSIDEE

-984 EDKAETIYAELT
+984 EDKAEAIYAELT

>member
-33 IDQIQNVEIKQDEN
+33 TDQIQNVEIKQDEN

-56 EKSNSAEDSKVEIAK
+56 EKSNSAENLKEEIGK

-86 KEEPV
+86 KEELV

-115 DKENQEKESPEQEV
+115 DKKNQEKESPEQETA
-129 VVPEFKA
+129 VPEFKA
-136 EKVEAVVM
+136 EKVEAVVV

-159 DKIYIGKKEDTEK
+159 DKIYIGKKEDSEK
-172 TPEVKGEKND
+172 TPEVKGEKNN

-215 EKDMFLDMP
+215 EKDLFLDMP
-224 SEAQFPE
+224 AEAQFPE
-231 LTASVNELS
+231 LAASVNEVA
-240 GASLLS
+240 GANLLS
-246 AGELQSREVAAGHK
+246 AGEVQSKEVAAGHK

-268 SYTID
+268 SY
-273 KSHISV
+273 KV
-279 TGNAMFKIEK
+279 TAETGADMFKVVD
-289 CILTNEGGKM
+289 CILVSTKDKGME
-299 YARIRL
+299 AVITL
-305 SGTGFTRLYMGA
+305 SRQGYDYLYMGRA
-317 LADAN
+317 EEAAKADKN
-322 NIEAS
+322 NWIP
-327 EGKDSASFISP
+327 FN
-338 EVVNDN
+338 EVN
-344 GKDKNEFVIP
+344 GKYTYTIP
-354 VASLNTPIQF
+354 VKALNTGIEVA
-364 SARGSKGWTSERTI
+364 SHSKKYNKWYDRTI
-378 TFNSEGMQFQGIK
+378 TFKSEGMQFQGLK
-391 DGTYEYKKDSEKES
+391 EGTYEYVKDATNQVYTVTTDPGMFSVTEAT
-405 QLSVETAS
+405 LSKTA
-413 ANGKNM
+413 
-419 FKIDACKLEKNESG
+419 EG
-433 MIAEITMSGTG
+433 MKVKVTLKGTG
-444 YEKLYIGSAS
+444 YDALYLGSKEDAKKDDGK
-454 EASEAQNSSNVLL
+454 NW
-467 PIKTITENGKQ
+467 ITPCETKGEGENQ
-478 KNVYQINV
+478 QYAFEIPV
-486 SALNTPIQVAAWGKK
+486 SALNTSIPIATHGTKSKK
-501 SSWTDHTITFNF
+501 WFNHTITFNF

-530 GDNGNNGGSN
+530 GNNENNGGSN
-540 NNGNNSNNGGSSN
+540 NNGNNGNNSGSGN
-553 NGGNTNNSGSNNNSG
+553 NGGNTNNSGSNNNYG

-579 TNGSTSRVNS
+579 TNGSTGRVNT

-612 NITCS
+612 GITCS

-706 MASESKKLD
+706 MDSESKKLD
-715 QEAPSIIGLEYQGE
+715 QDAPSIIGLEYQGE

-758 QRENQ
+758 PRENQ

-773 AEMTQSGRVETKTTD
+773 TEMTQSGRVETKTTD

-803 ASKNQSEQEDKS
+803 VSQNQSEQEDKS
-815 ELYLNNIVKYLVVP
+815 ELYLNNIVKYLIVP
-829 EGVEIPVGL
+829 DGVEIPVGL

-864 QLGALDQVKAV
+864 QLGALNQVKAV
-875 SSEEKDC
+875 ASEEKDC
-882 TNETI
+882 TNEII

-915 NLTVMDTEILPKEN
+915 NLTVMDTEILPQED

-951 TLNIPVFIDRSVDEE
+951 TLNIPVFIDRSIDEE

-984 EDKAETIYAELT
+984 EDKAEAIYAELT

>member
-33 IDQIQNVEIKQDEN
+33 TDQIQNVEIKQDEN

-56 EKSNSAEDSKVEIAK
+56 EKSNSAENSKEEIGK

-115 DKENQEKESPEQEV
+115 DKKNQENQEKESPEQEAA
-129 VVPEFKA
+129 VPEFKA
-136 EKVEAVVM
+136 EKVEAVVV

-159 DKIYIGKKEDTEK
+159 DKIYIGKKEDSEK
-172 TPEVKGEKND
+172 TPEVKGEKNN
-182 LGGYDFVFE
+182 LSGYDFVFE
-191 TEAENLGQKLQFVP
+191 TEAEYLGQKLQFVP

-224 SEAQFPE
+224 AEAQFPE
-231 LTASVNELS
+231 FAASVNEVA
-240 GASLLS
+240 GADLLS
-246 AGELQSREVAAGHK
+246 AGEIQNREVAAGHK

-268 SYTID
+268 SY
-273 KSHISV
+273 KV
-279 TGNAMFKIEK
+279 TAETGADMFKVVDCTLVSIKDKGMEAV
-289 CILTNEGGKM
+289 IT
-299 YARIRL
+299 L
-305 SGTGFTRLYMGA
+305 SRQGYDYLYMGRA
-317 LADAN
+317 EEAAEADKN
-322 NIEAS
+322 SWIPFN
-327 EGKDSASFISP
+327 
-338 EVVNDN
+338 EVN
-344 GKDKNEFVIP
+344 GKYTYTIP
-354 VASLNTPIQF
+354 VKALNTGIEVA
-364 SARGSKGWTSERTI
+364 SHSKNNNKWYDRTI
-378 TFNSEGMQFQGIK
+378 TFKSEGMQFQGLK
-391 DGTYEYKKDSEKES
+391 EGTYEYVKDATNQVYTVTTDPGMFSVTEAT
-405 QLSVETAS
+405 LS
-413 ANGKNM
+413 K
-419 FKIDACKLEKNESG
+419 
-433 MIAEITMSGTG
+433 IAEGMKVKVTLKGTG
-444 YEKLYIGSAS
+444 YDALYLGSKEDAKKDDGK
-454 EASEAQNSSNVLL
+454 NW
-467 PIKTITENGKQ
+467 ITPCETKGEGENQ
-478 KNVYQINV
+478 QYVFEIPV
-486 SALNTPIQVAAWGKK
+486 SALNTSIPIATHGRKSKK
-501 SSWTDHTITFNF
+501 WFNHTITFNF

-530 GDNGNNGGSN
+530 GNNENNGGSN
-540 NNGNNSNNGGSSN
+540 NNGNNGNNSGSGN
-553 NGGNTNNSGSNNNSG
+553 NGGNTNNSGSNNNYG

-579 TNGSTSRVNS
+579 TNGSTGRVNT

-612 NITCS
+612 SITCS

-706 MASESKKLD
+706 MDSESKKLD
-715 QEAPSIIGLEYQGE
+715 QDAPSIIGLEYQGE

-758 QRENQ
+758 PRENQ

-773 AEMTQSGRVETKTTD
+773 TEMTQSGRVETKTTD

-803 ASKNQSEQEDKS
+803 ASQNQSEQEDKS
-815 ELYLNNIVKYLVVP
+815 ELYLNNIVKYLIVP
-829 EGVEIPVGL
+829 DGVEIPVGL

-864 QLGALDQVKAV
+864 QLGALNQVKAV
-875 SSEEKDC
+875 ASEEKDC
-882 TNETI
+882 TNEII

-915 NLTVMDTEILPKEN
+915 NLTVMDTEILPQED
-929 SETQETLEDQ
+929 SETQETLENQ

-951 TLNIPVFIDRSVDEE
+951 TLNIPVFIDRSIDEE

-984 EDKAETIYAELT
+984 EDKAEAIYAELT

>member
-1 MKRNSKRFL
+1 MKRNSKKFL
-10 ALFMAVSM
+10 ALFMAVAM
-18 SVTPTTVLHAEESSE
+18 SVTPTTALYAEEMNDADKLQNVGEQLENTETEENHQDIVNEVDKKEDIEKNSQEDTVQGTQDE
-33 IDQIQNVEIKQDEN
+33 IKDIQNNDSLTEVQPENKLSEETEQTKEIQKDK
-47 IAQEDSETN
+47 AQEN
-56 EKSNSAEDSKVEIAK
+56 ESQKNTFQEEEEQLVEA
-71 NEQAEVKDTQDNVPV
+71 
-86 KEEPV
+86 
-91 SDNTNQENVQENGN
+91 
-105 QNITSNVEKN
+105 
-115 DKENQEKESPEQEV
+115 
-129 VVPEFKA
+129 FKA
-136 EKVEAVVM
+136 EKVEAVIL

-153 TKDENY
+153 TNNQDY
-159 DKIYIGKKEDTEK
+159 DKIYIGKKEAIDQAQ
-172 TPEVKGEKND
+172 EVTGKENS
-182 LGGYDFVFE
+182 LGGFDFIFE

-205 HLTEK
+205 HLKEQ
-210 NEWYS
+210 NVWYL
-215 EKDMFLDMP
+215 EKDMYLDMP
-224 SEAQFPE
+224 EEAQFPE
-231 LTASVNELS
+231 LLTSVNEAS
-240 GASLLS
+240 GANLLS
-246 AGELQSREVAAGHK
+246 MAEVQAIEVPAGHK
-260 TVELIDGA
+260 SVELIDGA
-268 SYTID
+268 SYKATAE
-273 KSHISV
+273 
-279 TGNAMFKIEK
+279 TGEKMFKVVDCVVKSTESGMTAVI
-289 CILTNEGGKM
+289 T
-299 YARIRL
+299 L
-305 SGTGFTRLYMGA
+305 SGTGYDYLYMGTA
-317 LADAN
+317 EEAAKADQSSY
-322 NIEAS
+322 IKYKEVG
-327 EGKDSASFISP
+327 GKYTY
-338 EVVNDN
+338 E
-344 GKDKNEFVIP
+344 IP
-354 VASLNTPIQF
+354 V
-364 SARGSKGWTSERTI
+364 E
-378 TFNSEGMQFQGIK
+378 
-391 DGTYEYKKDSEKES
+391 
-405 QLSVETAS
+405 
-413 ANGKNM
+413 
-419 FKIDACKLEKNESG
+419 
-433 MIAEITMSGTG
+433 
-444 YEKLYIGSAS
+444 
-454 EASEAQNSSNVLL
+454 
-467 PIKTITENGKQ
+467 
-478 KNVYQINV
+478 
-486 SALNTPIQVAAWGKK
+486 ALNTAIKV
-501 SSWTDHTITFNF
+501 SSHSIRKNKWYDRTVTIIPKT
-513 NTNTVDAGEDQ
+513 TKVDAGENKSDSENPGKDDSGNSGSSGNPGGTGGS
-524 SNSGDN
+524 SNSTGSSSGTN
-530 GDNGNNGGSN
+530 AGNNGSQ
-540 NNGNNSNNGGSSN
+540 NGNNSDNQYSS
-553 NGGNTNNSGSNNNSG
+553 S
-568 QNGSDNKYDSN
+568 
-579 TNGSTSRVNS
+579 TNGTTSRVNT
-589 STKLADGVYSPD
+589 STRLEDGTYKPD

-612 NITCS
+612 GITCS

-758 QRENQ
+758 PRENQ

-773 AEMTQSGRVETKTTD
+773 TEMTQSGRVETKTTD

-803 ASKNQSEQEDKS
+803 VSQNQSEQEDKS
-815 ELYLNNIVKYLVVP
+815 ELYLNNIVKYLIVP
-829 EGVEIPVGL
+829 DGVEIPVGL

-864 QLGALDQVKAV
+864 QLGALNQVKAV
-875 SSEEKDC
+875 ASEEKDC
-882 TNETI
+882 TNEII

-915 NLTVMDTEILPKEN
+915 NLTVMDTEILPQED

-951 TLNIPVFIDRSVDEE
+951 TLNIPVFIDRSIDEE

-984 EDKAETIYAELT
+984 EDKAEAIYAELT

>member
-1 MKRNSKRFL
+1 MKRNSKKFL
-10 ALFMAVSM
+10 ALFMAVAM
-18 SVTPTTVLHAEESSE
+18 SVTPTTALYAEEMNDADKLQNVGEQLENTETEENHQDIVNEVDKKEDIEKKSQEDTVQGTQDE
-33 IDQIQNVEIKQDEN
+33 IKDIQNNDSLTEVQPENKLSEETEQTKEIQKDK
-47 IAQEDSETN
+47 AQEN
-56 EKSNSAEDSKVEIAK
+56 ESQKNTFQEEAEQLVEA
-71 NEQAEVKDTQDNVPV
+71 
-86 KEEPV
+86 
-91 SDNTNQENVQENGN
+91 
-105 QNITSNVEKN
+105 
-115 DKENQEKESPEQEV
+115 
-129 VVPEFKA
+129 FKA
-136 EKVEAVVM
+136 EKVEAVIL

-153 TKDENY
+153 TNNQDY
-159 DKIYIGKKEDTEK
+159 DKIYIGKKEAINQAQ
-172 TPEVKGEKND
+172 EVTGKENS
-182 LGGYDFVFE
+182 LGGFDFIFE

-205 HLTEK
+205 HLKEQ
-210 NEWYS
+210 NVWYL
-215 EKDMFLDMP
+215 EKDMYLDMP
-224 SEAQFPE
+224 EEAQFPE
-231 LTASVNELS
+231 LLTSVNEAS
-240 GASLLS
+240 GANLLS
-246 AGELQSREVAAGHK
+246 MAEVQAIEVPAGHK
-260 TVELIDGA
+260 SVELIDGA
-268 SYTID
+268 SYKATAE
-273 KSHISV
+273 
-279 TGNAMFKIEK
+279 TGEKMFKVVDCVVKSTESGMTAVI
-289 CILTNEGGKM
+289 T
-299 YARIRL
+299 L
-305 SGTGFTRLYMGA
+305 SGTGYDYLYMGTA
-317 LADAN
+317 EEAAKADQSSY
-322 NIEAS
+322 IKYKEVG
-327 EGKDSASFISP
+327 GKYTY
-338 EVVNDN
+338 E
-344 GKDKNEFVIP
+344 IP
-354 VASLNTPIQF
+354 V
-364 SARGSKGWTSERTI
+364 E
-378 TFNSEGMQFQGIK
+378 
-391 DGTYEYKKDSEKES
+391 
-405 QLSVETAS
+405 
-413 ANGKNM
+413 
-419 FKIDACKLEKNESG
+419 
-433 MIAEITMSGTG
+433 
-444 YEKLYIGSAS
+444 
-454 EASEAQNSSNVLL
+454 
-467 PIKTITENGKQ
+467 
-478 KNVYQINV
+478 
-486 SALNTPIQVAAWGKK
+486 ALNTAIKVSAHSIRKNQWYDRTV
-501 SSWTDHTITFNF
+501 TIIPKT
-513 NTNTVDAGEDQ
+513 TKVDAGENKSDPENPGKDDSGNSGSSGNPGGTGGS
-524 SNSGDN
+524 SNSTGSGSGTN
-530 GDNGNNGGSN
+530 AGNNGSQ
-540 NNGNNSNNGGSSN
+540 NGNNSDNQYSS
-553 NGGNTNNSGSNNNSG
+553 S
-568 QNGSDNKYDSN
+568 
-579 TNGSTSRVNS
+579 TNGTTSRVNT
-589 STKLADGVYSPD
+589 STRLEDGTYKPD

-612 NITCS
+612 GITCS

-639 VKANGS
+639 VKANGN

-758 QRENQ
+758 PRENQ

-773 AEMTQSGRVETKTTD
+773 TEMTQSGRVETKTTD

-803 ASKNQSEQEDKS
+803 ASQNQSEQEDKS
-815 ELYLNNIVKYLVVP
+815 ELYLNNIVKYLIVP

-864 QLGALDQVKAV
+864 QLGALNQVKAV
-875 SSEEKDC
+875 ASEEKDC
-882 TNETI
+882 TNEII

-915 NLTVMDTEILPKEN
+915 NLTVMDTEILPKED

-951 TLNIPVFIDRSVDEE
+951 TLNIPVFIDRSIDEE

-984 EDKAETIYAELT
+984 EDKAEAIYAELT

>member
-1 MKRNSKRFL
+1 MKRNSKKFL
-10 ALFMAVSM
+10 ALFMAVAM
-18 SVTPTTVLHAEESSE
+18 SVTPTTALYAEEMNDADKLQNVGEQLENTETEENHQDIVNEVDKKEDIEKKSQEDTVQGTQDE
-33 IDQIQNVEIKQDEN
+33 IKDIQNNDSLTEVQPENKLSEETEQTKEIQKDK
-47 IAQEDSETN
+47 AQEN
-56 EKSNSAEDSKVEIAK
+56 ESQKNTFQEEAEQLVEA
-71 NEQAEVKDTQDNVPV
+71 
-86 KEEPV
+86 
-91 SDNTNQENVQENGN
+91 
-105 QNITSNVEKN
+105 
-115 DKENQEKESPEQEV
+115 
-129 VVPEFKA
+129 FKA
-136 EKVEAVVM
+136 EKVEAVIL

-153 TKDENY
+153 TNNQDY
-159 DKIYIGKKEDTEK
+159 DKIYIGKKEAINQAQ
-172 TPEVKGEKND
+172 EVTGKENS
-182 LGGYDFVFE
+182 LGGFDFIFE

-205 HLTEK
+205 HLKEQ
-210 NEWYS
+210 NVWYL
-215 EKDMFLDMP
+215 EKDMYLDMP
-224 SEAQFPE
+224 EEAQFPE
-231 LTASVNELS
+231 LLTSVNEAS
-240 GASLLS
+240 GANLLS
-246 AGELQSREVAAGHK
+246 MAEVQAIEVPAGHK
-260 TVELIDGA
+260 SVELIDGA
-268 SYTID
+268 SYKATAE
-273 KSHISV
+273 
-279 TGNAMFKIEK
+279 TGEKMFKVVDCVVKSTESGMTAMI
-289 CILTNEGGKM
+289 T
-299 YARIRL
+299 L
-305 SGTGFTRLYMGA
+305 SGTGYDYLYMGTA
-317 LADAN
+317 EEAAKADQSSY
-322 NIEAS
+322 IKYKEVD
-327 EGKDSASFISP
+327 GKYTY
-338 EVVNDN
+338 E
-344 GKDKNEFVIP
+344 IP
-354 VASLNTPIQF
+354 V
-364 SARGSKGWTSERTI
+364 E
-378 TFNSEGMQFQGIK
+378 
-391 DGTYEYKKDSEKES
+391 
-405 QLSVETAS
+405 
-413 ANGKNM
+413 
-419 FKIDACKLEKNESG
+419 
-433 MIAEITMSGTG
+433 
-444 YEKLYIGSAS
+444 
-454 EASEAQNSSNVLL
+454 
-467 PIKTITENGKQ
+467 
-478 KNVYQINV
+478 
-486 SALNTPIQVAAWGKK
+486 ALNTGIKVASHSIRKNQWYDR
-501 SSWTDHTITFNF
+501 TVTIIPKT
-513 NTNTVDAGEDQ
+513 TKVDAGENKSDPENPGKDDSGNSGSSGNPGGTGGS
-524 SNSGDN
+524 SNSTGSGSGTN
-530 GDNGNNGGSN
+530 AGNNGSQ
-540 NNGNNSNNGGSSN
+540 NGNNSDNQYSS
-553 NGGNTNNSGSNNNSG
+553 S
-568 QNGSDNKYDSN
+568 
-579 TNGSTSRVNS
+579 TNGTTSRVNT
-589 STKLADGVYSPD
+589 STRLEDGTYKPD

-612 NITCS
+612 GITCS

-639 VKANGS
+639 VKANGN

-758 QRENQ
+758 PRENQ

-773 AEMTQSGRVETKTTD
+773 TEMTQSGRVETKTTD

-803 ASKNQSEQEDKS
+803 ASQNQSEQEDKS
-815 ELYLNNIVKYLVVP
+815 ELYLNNIVKYLIVP

-864 QLGALDQVKAV
+864 QLGALNQVKAV
-875 SSEEKDC
+875 ASEEKDC
-882 TNETI
+882 TNEII

-915 NLTVMDTEILPKEN
+915 NLTVMDTEILPKED

-951 TLNIPVFIDRSVDEE
+951 TLNIPVFIDRSIDEE

-984 EDKAETIYAELT
+984 EDKAEAIYAELT

>member
-1 MKRNSKRFL
+1 MKRNSKKFL
-10 ALFMAVSM
+10 ALFMAVAM
-18 SVTPTTVLHAEESSE
+18 SVTPTTALYAEEMNDADKLQNVGEQLENTETEENHQDIVNEVDKKEDIEKNSQEDTVQGTQDE
-33 IDQIQNVEIKQDEN
+33 IKDIQNNDSLTEVQPENKLSEETEQTKEIQKDK
-47 IAQEDSETN
+47 AQEN
-56 EKSNSAEDSKVEIAK
+56 ESQKNTFQEEEEQLVEA
-71 NEQAEVKDTQDNVPV
+71 
-86 KEEPV
+86 
-91 SDNTNQENVQENGN
+91 
-105 QNITSNVEKN
+105 
-115 DKENQEKESPEQEV
+115 
-129 VVPEFKA
+129 FKA
-136 EKVEAVVM
+136 EKVEAVIL

-153 TKDENY
+153 TNNQDY
-159 DKIYIGKKEDTEK
+159 DKIYIGKKEAINQAQ
-172 TPEVKGEKND
+172 EVTGKENS
-182 LGGYDFVFE
+182 LGGFDFIFE

-205 HLTEK
+205 HLKEQ
-210 NEWYS
+210 NVWYL
-215 EKDMFLDMP
+215 EKDMYLDMP
-224 SEAQFPE
+224 EEAQFPE
-231 LTASVNELS
+231 LLTSVNEAS
-240 GASLLS
+240 GANLLS
-246 AGELQSREVAAGHK
+246 MAEVQAIEVPAGHK
-260 TVELIDGA
+260 SVELIDGA
-268 SYTID
+268 SYKATAE
-273 KSHISV
+273 
-279 TGNAMFKIEK
+279 TGEKMFKVVDCVVKSTESGMTAVI
-289 CILTNEGGKM
+289 T
-299 YARIRL
+299 L
-305 SGTGFTRLYMGA
+305 SGTGYDYLYMGTA
-317 LADAN
+317 EEAAKADQSSY
-322 NIEAS
+322 IKYKEVG
-327 EGKDSASFISP
+327 GKYTY
-338 EVVNDN
+338 E
-344 GKDKNEFVIP
+344 IP
-354 VASLNTPIQF
+354 V
-364 SARGSKGWTSERTI
+364 E
-378 TFNSEGMQFQGIK
+378 
-391 DGTYEYKKDSEKES
+391 
-405 QLSVETAS
+405 
-413 ANGKNM
+413 
-419 FKIDACKLEKNESG
+419 
-433 MIAEITMSGTG
+433 
-444 YEKLYIGSAS
+444 
-454 EASEAQNSSNVLL
+454 
-467 PIKTITENGKQ
+467 
-478 KNVYQINV
+478 
-486 SALNTPIQVAAWGKK
+486 ALNTAIKV
-501 SSWTDHTITFNF
+501 SSHSIRKNKWYDRTVTIIPKT
-513 NTNTVDAGEDQ
+513 TKVDAGENKSDPENPGKDDSGNSGSSGNPGGTGGS
-524 SNSGDN
+524 SNSTGSSSGTN
-530 GDNGNNGGSN
+530 AGNNGSQ
-540 NNGNNSNNGGSSN
+540 NGNNSDNQYSS
-553 NGGNTNNSGSNNNSG
+553 S
-568 QNGSDNKYDSN
+568 
-579 TNGSTSRVNS
+579 TNGTTSRVNT
-589 STKLADGVYSPD
+589 STRLEDGTYKPD

-612 NITCS
+612 GITCS

-758 QRENQ
+758 PRENQ

-773 AEMTQSGRVETKTTD
+773 TEMTQSGRVETKTTD

-803 ASKNQSEQEDKS
+803 VSQNQSEQEDKS
-815 ELYLNNIVKYLVVP
+815 ELYLNNIVKYLIVP
-829 EGVEIPVGL
+829 DGVEIPVGL

-864 QLGALDQVKAV
+864 QLGALNQVKAV
-875 SSEEKDC
+875 ASEEKDC
-882 TNETI
+882 TNEII

-915 NLTVMDTEILPKEN
+915 NLTVMDTEILPKED

-951 TLNIPVFIDRSVDEE
+951 TLNIPVFIDRSIDEK

-984 EDKAETIYAELT
+984 EDKAEDIYAELI

>member
-33 IDQIQNVEIKQDEN
+33 TDQIQNVEIKQDEN

-56 EKSNSAEDSKVEIAK
+56 EKSNSAENSKEEIGK

-115 DKENQEKESPEQEV
+115 DKKNQEKESPEQEAA
-129 VVPEFKA
+129 VPEFKA
-136 EKVEAVVM
+136 EKVEAVVV

-159 DKIYIGKKEDTEK
+159 DKIYIGKKEDSEK
-172 TPEVKGEKND
+172 TPEVKGEKNN

-191 TEAENLGQKLQFVP
+191 TEAEYLGQKLQFVP

-215 EKDMFLDMP
+215 EKDLFLNMP
-224 SEAQFPE
+224 AEAQFPE
-231 LTASVNELS
+231 LAASVNEVA
-240 GASLLS
+240 GANLLS
-246 AGELQSREVAAGHK
+246 AGEVQSKEVAAGHK

-268 SYTID
+268 SY
-273 KSHISV
+273 KV
-279 TGNAMFKIEK
+279 TAETGADMFKVVDCTLVSIKDKGMEAV
-289 CILTNEGGKM
+289 IT
-299 YARIRL
+299 L
-305 SGTGFTRLYMGA
+305 SRQGYDYLYMGRA
-317 LADAN
+317 EEAAKADKN
-322 NIEAS
+322 NWIP
-327 EGKDSASFISP
+327 FN
-338 EVVNDN
+338 EVN
-344 GKDKNEFVIP
+344 GKYTYTIP
-354 VASLNTPIQF
+354 VKALNTGIEVA
-364 SARGSKGWTSERTI
+364 SHSKKNNNWYDCTI
-378 TFNSEGMQFQGIK
+378 TFKSEGMQFQGLK
-391 DGTYEYKKDSEKES
+391 EGTYEYVKDATDQVYTVTTDPGKFSVTEAT
-405 QLSVETAS
+405 LSKTA
-413 ANGKNM
+413 
-419 FKIDACKLEKNESG
+419 EG
-433 MIAEITMSGTG
+433 MKAKVTLKGTG
-444 YEKLYIGSAS
+444 YDVLYLGSDEDAKKDDGKNWIIPC
-454 EASEAQNSSNVLL
+454 ETKGEG
-467 PIKTITENGKQ
+467 ENQ
-478 KNVYQINV
+478 QYVFEIPV
-486 SALNTPIQVAAWGKK
+486 SALNTSIPIATHGTKSKK
-501 SSWTDHTITFNF
+501 WFNHTITFNF

-530 GDNGNNGGSN
+530 GNNGNNGGSN
-540 NNGNNSNNGGSSN
+540 NNGNNGNNSGSGN

-579 TNGSTSRVNS
+579 TNGSTGRVNT

-612 NITCS
+612 SITCS

-629 ITFSSSHYQY
+629 IAFSSSHYQY

-645 KYLPV
+645 TYYPT
-650 SQGGSTTFEI
+650 SQGSSTTFEI

-729 VELNHAQYFKIYE
+729 IELNHAQYFKIYE

-758 QRENQ
+758 PRENQ

-773 AEMTQSGRVETKTTD
+773 TEMTQSGRVETKTTD

-803 ASKNQSEQEDKS
+803 ASQNQSEQEDKS
-815 ELYLNNIVKYLVVP
+815 ELYLNNIVKYLIVP

-864 QLGALDQVKAV
+864 QLGALNQVKAV
-875 SSEEKDC
+875 ASEEKDC
-882 TNETI
+882 TNEII

-915 NLTVMDTEILPKEN
+915 NLTVMDTEILPKED

-951 TLNIPVFIDRSVDEE
+951 TLNIPVFIDRSIDEE

-984 EDKAETIYAELT
+984 EDKAEAIYAELT

>member
-33 IDQIQNVEIKQDEN
+33 TDQIQNVEIKQDEN

-56 EKSNSAEDSKVEIAK
+56 EKSNSAENSKEEIGK

-115 DKENQEKESPEQEV
+115 DKKNQENQEKESPEQEAA
-129 VVPEFKA
+129 VPEFKA
-136 EKVEAVVM
+136 EKVEAVVV

-159 DKIYIGKKEDTEK
+159 DKIYIGKKEDSEK
-172 TPEVKGEKND
+172 TPEVKGEKNN
-182 LGGYDFVFE
+182 LSGYDFVFE
-191 TEAENLGQKLQFVP
+191 TEAEYLGQKLQFVP

-215 EKDMFLDMP
+215 EKDLFLDMP
-224 SEAQFPE
+224 AEAQFPE
-231 LTASVNELS
+231 LAASVNEVA
-240 GASLLS
+240 GANLLS
-246 AGELQSREVAAGHK
+246 AGEVQSKEVAAGHK

-268 SYTID
+268 SY
-273 KSHISV
+273 KV
-279 TGNAMFKIEK
+279 TAETGADMFKVVDCTLVSTKDKGMEAVI
-289 CILTNEGGKM
+289 T
-299 YARIRL
+299 L
-305 SGTGFTRLYMGA
+305 SRQGYDYLYMGRA
-317 LADAN
+317 EEAAEADKN
-322 NIEAS
+322 SWIPFN
-327 EGKDSASFISP
+327 
-338 EVVNDN
+338 EVN
-344 GKDKNEFVIP
+344 GKYTYTIP
-354 VASLNTPIQF
+354 VKALNTGIEVA
-364 SARGSKGWTSERTI
+364 SHSKNNNKWYDRTI
-378 TFNSEGMQFQGIK
+378 TFKSEGMQFQGLK
-391 DGTYEYKKDSEKES
+391 EGTYEYVKDATNQVYTVTTDPGMFSVTEAT
-405 QLSVETAS
+405 LSKTA
-413 ANGKNM
+413 
-419 FKIDACKLEKNESG
+419 EG
-433 MIAEITMSGTG
+433 MKVKVTLKGTG
-444 YEKLYIGSAS
+444 YDALYLGSKEDAKKDDGK
-454 EASEAQNSSNVLL
+454 NW
-467 PIKTITENGKQ
+467 ITPCETKGEGENQ
-478 KNVYQINV
+478 QYVFEIPV
-486 SALNTPIQVAAWGKK
+486 SALNTSIPIATHGTKSKK
-501 SSWTDHTITFNF
+501 WFNHTITFNF

-530 GDNGNNGGSN
+530 GNNENNGGSN
-540 NNGNNSNNGGSSN
+540 NNGNNGNNSGSGN
-553 NGGNTNNSGSNNNSG
+553 NGGNTNNSGSNNNYG

-579 TNGSTSRVNS
+579 TNGSTGRVNT

-612 NITCS
+612 SITCS

-706 MASESKKLD
+706 MDSESKKLD
-715 QEAPSIIGLEYQGE
+715 QDAPSIIGLEYQGE

-758 QRENQ
+758 PRENQ

-773 AEMTQSGRVETKTTD
+773 TEMTQSGRVETKTTD

-803 ASKNQSEQEDKS
+803 ASQNQSEQEDKS
-815 ELYLNNIVKYLVVP
+815 ELYLNNIVKYLIVP
-829 EGVEIPVGL
+829 DGVEIPVGL

-864 QLGALDQVKAV
+864 QLGALNQVKAV
-875 SSEEKDC
+875 ASEEKDC
-882 TNETI
+882 TNEII

-915 NLTVMDTEILPKEN
+915 NLTVMDTEILPQED
-929 SETQETLEDQ
+929 SETQETLENQ

-951 TLNIPVFIDRSVDEE
+951 TLNIPVFIDRSIDEE

-984 EDKAETIYAELT
+984 EDKAEAIYAELT

>member
-1 MKRNSKRFL
+1 
-10 ALFMAVSM
+10 MAVAM
-18 SVTPTTVLHAEESSE
+18 SVTPTTALYAEEMNDADKLQNVGEQLENTETEENHQDIVNEVDKKEDIEKKSQEDTVQGTQDE
-33 IDQIQNVEIKQDEN
+33 IKDIQNNDPLTEVQPENKLSEETEQTKEIQKDK
-47 IAQEDSETN
+47 AQEN
-56 EKSNSAEDSKVEIAK
+56 ESQKNTFQEEAEQLVEA
-71 NEQAEVKDTQDNVPV
+71 
-86 KEEPV
+86 
-91 SDNTNQENVQENGN
+91 
-105 QNITSNVEKN
+105 
-115 DKENQEKESPEQEV
+115 
-129 VVPEFKA
+129 FKA
-136 EKVEAVVM
+136 EKVEAVIL

-153 TKDENY
+153 TNNQDY
-159 DKIYIGKKEDTEK
+159 DKIYIGKKEAINQAQ
-172 TPEVKGEKND
+172 EVTGKENS
-182 LGGYDFVFE
+182 LGGFDFIFE

-205 HLTEK
+205 HLKEQ
-210 NEWYS
+210 NVWYL
-215 EKDMFLDMP
+215 EKDMYLDMP
-224 SEAQFPE
+224 EEAQFPE
-231 LTASVNELS
+231 LLTSVNEAS
-240 GASLLS
+240 GANLLS
-246 AGELQSREVAAGHK
+246 MAEVQAIEVPAGHK
-260 TVELIDGA
+260 SVELIDGA
-268 SYTID
+268 SYKATAE
-273 KSHISV
+273 
-279 TGNAMFKIEK
+279 TGEKMFKVVDCVVKSTESGMTAVI
-289 CILTNEGGKM
+289 T
-299 YARIRL
+299 L
-305 SGTGFTRLYMGA
+305 SGTGYDYLYMGTA
-317 LADAN
+317 EEAAKADQSSY
-322 NIEAS
+322 IKYKEVG
-327 EGKDSASFISP
+327 GKYTY
-338 EVVNDN
+338 E
-344 GKDKNEFVIP
+344 IP
-354 VASLNTPIQF
+354 V
-364 SARGSKGWTSERTI
+364 E
-378 TFNSEGMQFQGIK
+378 
-391 DGTYEYKKDSEKES
+391 
-405 QLSVETAS
+405 
-413 ANGKNM
+413 
-419 FKIDACKLEKNESG
+419 
-433 MIAEITMSGTG
+433 
-444 YEKLYIGSAS
+444 
-454 EASEAQNSSNVLL
+454 
-467 PIKTITENGKQ
+467 
-478 KNVYQINV
+478 
-486 SALNTPIQVAAWGKK
+486 ALNTAIKV
-501 SSWTDHTITFNF
+501 SSHSIRKNQWYDRTVTIIPKT
-513 NTNTVDAGEDQ
+513 TKVDAGENKSDPENPGKDDSGNSGSSGNPGGTGGS
-524 SNSGDN
+524 SNSTGSGSGTN
-530 GDNGNNGGSN
+530 AGNNGSQ
-540 NNGNNSNNGGSSN
+540 NGNNSDNQYSS
-553 NGGNTNNSGSNNNSG
+553 S
-568 QNGSDNKYDSN
+568 
-579 TNGSTSRVNS
+579 TNGTTSRVNT
-589 STKLADGVYSPD
+589 STRLEDGTYKPD

-612 NITCS
+612 GITCS

-750 EIDLASGT
+750 EIDLESGT
-758 QRENQ
+758 PRENQ

-773 AEMTQSGRVETKTTD
+773 TEMTQSGRVETKTTD

-803 ASKNQSEQEDKS
+803 ASQNQSEQEDKS
-815 ELYLNNIVKYLVVP
+815 ELYLNNIVKYLIVP

-864 QLGALDQVKAV
+864 QLGALNQVKAV
-875 SSEEKDC
+875 ASEEKDC
-882 TNETI
+882 TNGII

-915 NLTVMDTEILPKEN
+915 NLTVMDTEILPKED

-951 TLNIPVFIDRSVDEE
+951 TLNIPVFIDRSIDEE

-984 EDKAETIYAELT
+984 EDKAEAIYAELT

>member
-18 SVTPTTVLHAEESSE
+18 SVTPTTVLHAEEGSE
-33 IDQIQNVEIKQDEN
+33 LDSIQNVEEKQDEN
-47 IAQEDSETN
+47 IAQEDSQKN
-56 EKSNSAEDSKVEIAK
+56 EKSDSAEDSKEETSK

-86 KEEPV
+86 KEEQV
-91 SDNTNQENVQENGN
+91 SDNTNQGNVQENDG

-115 DKENQEKESPEQEV
+115 NKKNQEKESPEQEV

-136 EKVEAVVM
+136 EKMEAVVV

-191 TEAENLGQKLQFVP
+191 TEAENLGQKLQYVP

-224 SEAQFPE
+224 VEAQFPE
-231 LTASVNELS
+231 LAASVNEVA
-240 GASLLS
+240 GANLLS
-246 AGELQSREVAAGHK
+246 AGEVQSREVAAGHK

-268 SYTID
+268 SY
-273 KSHISV
+273 KV
-279 TGNAMFKIEK
+279 TAETGADMFKVVDCTLVSTKDKGMEAVI
-289 CILTNEGGKM
+289 T
-299 YARIRL
+299 L
-305 SGTGFTRLYMGA
+305 SGQGYDYLYMGTA
-317 LADAN
+317 EAAAKADKN
-322 NIEAS
+322 SWI
-327 EGKDSASFISP
+327 SFKK
-338 EVVNDN
+338 VN
-344 GKDKNEFVIP
+344 GKYTYTIP
-354 VASLNTPIQF
+354 VAALNTGIKVASHSTRQDKWY
-364 SARGSKGWTSERTI
+364 GRTI
-378 TFNSEGMQFQGIK
+378 TFKSEGMQFQGLK
-391 DGTYEYKKDSEKES
+391 EDSYEYVKDTADQVYTVTTDPGMFSVTEAT
-405 QLSVETAS
+405 LSKTAEGMKAKITLKSTGYDMLYLGS
-413 ANGKNM
+413 ADDAENDDGKNWITSCETKGEGENQQYV
-419 FKIDACKLEKNESG
+419 F
-433 MIAEITMSGTG
+433 EI
-444 YEKLYIGSAS
+444 
-454 EASEAQNSSNVLL
+454 
-467 PIKTITENGKQ
+467 P
-478 KNVYQINV
+478 V
-486 SALNTPIQVAAWGKK
+486 SALNTSIPIATHGTKSKK
-501 SSWTDHTITFNF
+501 WFNHTITFNF

-530 GDNGNNGGSN
+530 GNNGNNGGSN
-540 NNGNNSNNGGSSN
+540 NNGNNSNNSGSGN
-553 NGGNTNNSGSNNNSG
+553 NGGSANNSGSNNNSG

-579 TNGSTSRVNS
+579 TNGSTGRVNT

-612 NITCS
+612 SITCS

-773 AEMTQSGRVETKTTD
+773 TEMTQSGRVETKTTD

-815 ELYLNNIVKYLVVP
+815 ELYLNNIVKYLIVP

-875 SSEEKDC
+875 SSDEKDC

-915 NLTVMDTEILPKEN
+915 NLTVMDTEILPKED

>member
-1 MKRNSKRFL
+1 MKRNSKKFL
-10 ALFMAVSM
+10 ALFMAVAM
-18 SVTPTTVLHAEESSE
+18 SVTPTTALYAEEMNDADKLQNVGEQLENTETEENHQDIVNEVDKKEDIEKNSQEDTVQGTQDE
-33 IDQIQNVEIKQDEN
+33 IKDIQNNDSLTEVQPENKLSEETEQTKEIQKDK
-47 IAQEDSETN
+47 AQEN
-56 EKSNSAEDSKVEIAK
+56 ESQKNTFQEEEEQLVEA
-71 NEQAEVKDTQDNVPV
+71 
-86 KEEPV
+86 
-91 SDNTNQENVQENGN
+91 
-105 QNITSNVEKN
+105 
-115 DKENQEKESPEQEV
+115 
-129 VVPEFKA
+129 FKA
-136 EKVEAVVM
+136 EKVEAVIL

-153 TKDENY
+153 TNNQDY
-159 DKIYIGKKEDTEK
+159 DKIYIGKKEAINQAQ
-172 TPEVKGEKND
+172 EVTGKENS
-182 LGGYDFVFE
+182 LGGFDFIFE

-205 HLTEK
+205 HLKEQ
-210 NEWYS
+210 NVWYL
-215 EKDMFLDMP
+215 EKDMYLDMP
-224 SEAQFPE
+224 EEAQFPE
-231 LTASVNELS
+231 LLTSVNEAS
-240 GASLLS
+240 GANLLS
-246 AGELQSREVAAGHK
+246 MAEVQAIEVPAGHK
-260 TVELIDGA
+260 SVELIDGA
-268 SYTID
+268 SYKATAE
-273 KSHISV
+273 
-279 TGNAMFKIEK
+279 TGEKMFKVVDCVVKSTESGMTAVI
-289 CILTNEGGKM
+289 T
-299 YARIRL
+299 L
-305 SGTGFTRLYMGA
+305 SGTGYDYLYMGTA
-317 LADAN
+317 EEAAKADQSSY
-322 NIEAS
+322 IKYKEVG
-327 EGKDSASFISP
+327 GKYTY
-338 EVVNDN
+338 E
-344 GKDKNEFVIP
+344 IP
-354 VASLNTPIQF
+354 V
-364 SARGSKGWTSERTI
+364 E
-378 TFNSEGMQFQGIK
+378 
-391 DGTYEYKKDSEKES
+391 
-405 QLSVETAS
+405 
-413 ANGKNM
+413 
-419 FKIDACKLEKNESG
+419 
-433 MIAEITMSGTG
+433 
-444 YEKLYIGSAS
+444 
-454 EASEAQNSSNVLL
+454 
-467 PIKTITENGKQ
+467 
-478 KNVYQINV
+478 
-486 SALNTPIQVAAWGKK
+486 ALNTAIKV
-501 SSWTDHTITFNF
+501 SSHSIRKNKWYDRTVTIIPKT
-513 NTNTVDAGEDQ
+513 TKVDAGENKSDPENPGKDDSGNSGSSGNPGGTGGS
-524 SNSGDN
+524 SNSTGSSSGTN
-530 GDNGNNGGSN
+530 AGNNGSQ
-540 NNGNNSNNGGSSN
+540 NGNNSDNQYSS
-553 NGGNTNNSGSNNNSG
+553 S
-568 QNGSDNKYDSN
+568 
-579 TNGSTSRVNS
+579 TNGTTSRVNT
-589 STKLADGVYSPD
+589 STRLEDGTYKPD

-612 NITCS
+612 GITCS

-758 QRENQ
+758 PRENQ

-773 AEMTQSGRVETKTTD
+773 TEMTQSGRVETKTTD

-803 ASKNQSEQEDKS
+803 VSQNQSEQEDKS
-815 ELYLNNIVKYLVVP
+815 ELYLNNIVKYLIVP
-829 EGVEIPVGL
+829 DGVEIPVGL

-864 QLGALDQVKAV
+864 QLGALNQVKAV
-875 SSEEKDC
+875 ASEEKDC
-882 TNETI
+882 TNEII

-915 NLTVMDTEILPKEN
+915 NLTVMDTEILPKED

-951 TLNIPVFIDRSVDEE
+951 TLNIPVFIDRSIDEE

-984 EDKAETIYAELT
+984 EDKAEAIYAELT

>member
-10 ALFMAVSM
+10 ALFIAVSM

-33 IDQIQNVEIKQDEN
+33 TDQIQNVEIKQDEN

-56 EKSNSAEDSKVEIAK
+56 EKSNSAENSKEEIGK

-115 DKENQEKESPEQEV
+115 DKKNQENQEKESPEQEAA
-129 VVPEFKA
+129 VPEFKA
-136 EKVEAVVM
+136 EKVEAVVV

-159 DKIYIGKKEDTEK
+159 DKIYIGKKEDSEK
-172 TPEVKGEKND
+172 TPEVKGEKNN
-182 LGGYDFVFE
+182 LSGYDFVFE
-191 TEAENLGQKLQFVP
+191 TEAEYLGQKLQFVP

-215 EKDMFLDMP
+215 EKDLFLDMP
-224 SEAQFPE
+224 AEAQFPE
-231 LTASVNELS
+231 LAASVNEVA
-240 GASLLS
+240 GANLLS
-246 AGELQSREVAAGHK
+246 AGEVQSKEVAAGHK

-268 SYTID
+268 SY
-273 KSHISV
+273 KV
-279 TGNAMFKIEK
+279 TAETGADMFKVVDCTLVSTKDKGMEAVI
-289 CILTNEGGKM
+289 T
-299 YARIRL
+299 L
-305 SGTGFTRLYMGA
+305 SRQGYDYLYMGRA
-317 LADAN
+317 EEAAEADKN
-322 NIEAS
+322 SWIPFN
-327 EGKDSASFISP
+327 
-338 EVVNDN
+338 EVN
-344 GKDKNEFVIP
+344 GKYTYTIP
-354 VASLNTPIQF
+354 VKALNTGIEVA
-364 SARGSKGWTSERTI
+364 SHSKNNNKWYDRTI
-378 TFNSEGMQFQGIK
+378 TFKSEGMQFQGLK
-391 DGTYEYKKDSEKES
+391 EGTYEYVKDATNQVYTVTTDPGMFSVTEAT
-405 QLSVETAS
+405 LS
-413 ANGKNM
+413 K
-419 FKIDACKLEKNESG
+419 
-433 MIAEITMSGTG
+433 IAEGMKVKVTLKGTG
-444 YEKLYIGSAS
+444 YDALYLGSKEDAKKDDGK
-454 EASEAQNSSNVLL
+454 NW
-467 PIKTITENGKQ
+467 ITPCETKGEGENQ
-478 KNVYQINV
+478 QYVFEIPV
-486 SALNTPIQVAAWGKK
+486 SALNTSIPIATHGRKSKK
-501 SSWTDHTITFNF
+501 WFNHTITFNF

-530 GDNGNNGGSN
+530 GNNENNGGSN
-540 NNGNNSNNGGSSN
+540 NNGNNGNNSGSGN
-553 NGGNTNNSGSNNNSG
+553 NGGNTNNSGSNNNYG

-579 TNGSTSRVNS
+579 TNGSTGRVNT

-612 NITCS
+612 SITCS

-706 MASESKKLD
+706 MDSESKKLD
-715 QEAPSIIGLEYQGE
+715 QE
-729 VELNHAQYFKIYE
+729 IYE

-758 QRENQ
+758 PRENQ

-773 AEMTQSGRVETKTTD
+773 TEMTQSGRVETKTTD

-803 ASKNQSEQEDKS
+803 ASQNQSEQEDKS
-815 ELYLNNIVKYLVVP
+815 ELYLNNIVKYLIVP
-829 EGVEIPVGL
+829 DGVEIPVGL

-864 QLGALDQVKAV
+864 QLGALNQVKAV
-875 SSEEKDC
+875 ASEEKDC
-882 TNETI
+882 TNEII

-915 NLTVMDTEILPKEN
+915 NLTVMDTEILPQED
-929 SETQETLEDQ
+929 SETQETLENQ

-951 TLNIPVFIDRSVDEE
+951 TLNIPVFIDRSIDEE

-984 EDKAETIYAELT
+984 EDKAEAIYAELT

>member
-33 IDQIQNVEIKQDEN
+33 TDQIQNVEIKQDEN

-56 EKSNSAEDSKVEIAK
+56 EKSNSAENSKEEIGK

-115 DKENQEKESPEQEV
+115 DKKNQEKESPEQEAA
-129 VVPEFKA
+129 VPEFKA
-136 EKVEAVVM
+136 EKVEAVVV

-159 DKIYIGKKEDTEK
+159 DKIYIGKKEDSEK
-172 TPEVKGEKND
+172 TPEVKGEKNN

-191 TEAENLGQKLQFVP
+191 TEAEYLGQKLQFVP

-215 EKDMFLDMP
+215 EKDLFLNMP
-224 SEAQFPE
+224 AEAQFPE
-231 LTASVNELS
+231 FAASVNEVA
-240 GASLLS
+240 GADLLS
-246 AGELQSREVAAGHK
+246 AGEIQNREVEAGHK

-268 SYTID
+268 SY
-273 KSHISV
+273 KV
-279 TGNAMFKIEK
+279 TAETGADMFKVVDCTLVSTKDKGMEAVI
-289 CILTNEGGKM
+289 T
-299 YARIRL
+299 L
-305 SGTGFTRLYMGA
+305 SKQGYDYLYMGKA
-317 LADAN
+317 EEAAKADKN
-322 NIEAS
+322 NWIP
-327 EGKDSASFISP
+327 FN
-338 EVVNDN
+338 EVN
-344 GKDKNEFVIP
+344 GKYTYTIP
-354 VASLNTPIQF
+354 VKALNTGIEVA
-364 SARGSKGWTSERTI
+364 SHSKKYNKWYDRTI
-378 TFNSEGMQFQGIK
+378 TFKSEGMQFQGLK
-391 DGTYEYKKDSEKES
+391 EGTYEYVKDATNQVYTVTTDPGKFSVTEAT
-405 QLSVETAS
+405 LSKTA
-413 ANGKNM
+413 
-419 FKIDACKLEKNESG
+419 EG
-433 MIAEITMSGTG
+433 MKAKVTLKGTG
-444 YEKLYIGSAS
+444 YDALYLGSKEDAENDDGKNWIAS
-454 EASEAQNSSNVLL
+454 CETKGEG
-467 PIKTITENGKQ
+467 ENQ
-478 KNVYQINV
+478 QYVFEIPV
-486 SALNTPIQVAAWGKK
+486 SALNTSIPIATHGTKSKK
-501 SSWTDHTITFNF
+501 WFNHTITFNF
-513 NTNTVDAGEDQ
+513 NTNIVDAGEDQ

-530 GDNGNNGGSN
+530 GNNGNNGGSN
-540 NNGNNSNNGGSSN
+540 NNGNNGNNSGSGN

-579 TNGSTSRVNS
+579 TNGSTGRVNT

-612 NITCS
+612 SITCS

-629 ITFSSSHYQY
+629 IAFSSSHYQY

-645 KYLPV
+645 TYYPT
-650 SQGGSTTFEI
+650 SQGSSTTFEI

-758 QRENQ
+758 PRENQ

-773 AEMTQSGRVETKTTD
+773 TEMTQSGRVETKTTD

-803 ASKNQSEQEDKS
+803 ASQNQSEQEDKS
-815 ELYLNNIVKYLVVP
+815 ELYLNNIVKYLIVP

-864 QLGALDQVKAV
+864 QLGALNQVKAV
-875 SSEEKDC
+875 ASEEKDC
-882 TNETI
+882 TNEII

-915 NLTVMDTEILPKEN
+915 NLTVMDTEILPKED

-951 TLNIPVFIDRSVDEE
+951 TLNIPVFIDRSIDEE

-984 EDKAETIYAELT
+984 EDKAEAIYAELT

>member
-33 IDQIQNVEIKQDEN
+33 TDQIQNVEIKQDEN

-56 EKSNSAEDSKVEIAK
+56 EKSNSAENSKEEIGK

-115 DKENQEKESPEQEV
+115 DKKNQEKESPEQEAA
-129 VVPEFKA
+129 VPEFKA
-136 EKVEAVVM
+136 EKVEAVVV

-159 DKIYIGKKEDTEK
+159 DKIYIGKKEDSEK
-172 TPEVKGEKND
+172 TPEVKGEKNN

-191 TEAENLGQKLQFVP
+191 TEAEYLGQKLQFVP

-215 EKDMFLDMP
+215 EKDLFLNMP
-224 SEAQFPE
+224 AEAQFPE
-231 LTASVNELS
+231 FAASVNEVA
-240 GASLLS
+240 GADLLS
-246 AGELQSREVAAGHK
+246 AGEIQNREVEAGHK

-268 SYTID
+268 SY
-273 KSHISV
+273 KV
-279 TGNAMFKIEK
+279 TAETGADMFKVVDCTLVSTKDKGMEAVI
-289 CILTNEGGKM
+289 T
-299 YARIRL
+299 L
-305 SGTGFTRLYMGA
+305 SKQGYDYLYMGKA
-317 LADAN
+317 EEAAKADKN
-322 NIEAS
+322 NWIP
-327 EGKDSASFISP
+327 FN
-338 EVVNDN
+338 EVN
-344 GKDKNEFVIP
+344 GKYTYTIP
-354 VASLNTPIQF
+354 VKALNTGIEVA
-364 SARGSKGWTSERTI
+364 SHSKKYNKWYDRTI
-378 TFNSEGMQFQGIK
+378 TFKSEGMQFQGLK
-391 DGTYEYKKDSEKES
+391 EGTYEYVKDATNQVYTVTTDPGKFSVTEAT
-405 QLSVETAS
+405 LSKTA
-413 ANGKNM
+413 
-419 FKIDACKLEKNESG
+419 EG
-433 MIAEITMSGTG
+433 MKAKVTLKGTG
-444 YEKLYIGSAS
+444 YDALYLGSKEDAENDDGKNWIAS
-454 EASEAQNSSNVLL
+454 CETKGEG
-467 PIKTITENGKQ
+467 ENQ
-478 KNVYQINV
+478 QYVFEIPV
-486 SALNTPIQVAAWGKK
+486 SALNTSIPIATHGTKSKK
-501 SSWTDHTITFNF
+501 WFNHTITFNF
-513 NTNTVDAGEDQ
+513 NTNIVDAGEDQ

-530 GDNGNNGGSN
+530 GNNGNNGGSN
-540 NNGNNSNNGGSSN
+540 NNGNNGNNSGSGN

-579 TNGSTSRVNS
+579 TNGSTGRVNT

-612 NITCS
+612 SITCS

-629 ITFSSSHYQY
+629 IAFSSSHYQY

-645 KYLPV
+645 TYYPT
-650 SQGGSTTFEI
+650 SQGSSTTFEI

-758 QRENQ
+758 PRENQ

-773 AEMTQSGRVETKTTD
+773 TEMTQSGRVETKTTD

-803 ASKNQSEQEDKS
+803 ASQNQSEQEDKS
-815 ELYLNNIVKYLVVP
+815 ELYLNNIVKYLIVP

-864 QLGALDQVKAV
+864 QLGALKQVKAV
-875 SSEEKDC
+875 ASEEKDC
-882 TNETI
+882 TNEII

-915 NLTVMDTEILPKEN
+915 NLTVMDTEILPKED

-951 TLNIPVFIDRSVDEE
+951 TLNIPVFIDRSIDEE

-984 EDKAETIYAELT
+984 EDKAEAIYAELT
-996 K
+996 I

>member
-1 MKRNSKRFL
+1 MKRNSKKFL
-10 ALFMAVSM
+10 ALFMAVAM
-18 SVTPTTVLHAEESSE
+18 SVTPTTALYAEEMNDADKLQNVGEQLENTETEENHQDIVNEVDKKEDIEKKSQEDTVQGTQDE
-33 IDQIQNVEIKQDEN
+33 IKDIQNNDLLTEVQPENKLSEETEQTKEIQKDK
-47 IAQEDSETN
+47 AQEN
-56 EKSNSAEDSKVEIAK
+56 ESQKNTFQEEAEQLVEA
-71 NEQAEVKDTQDNVPV
+71 
-86 KEEPV
+86 
-91 SDNTNQENVQENGN
+91 
-105 QNITSNVEKN
+105 
-115 DKENQEKESPEQEV
+115 
-129 VVPEFKA
+129 FKA
-136 EKVEAVVM
+136 EKVEAVIL

-153 TKDENY
+153 TNNQDY
-159 DKIYIGKKEDTEK
+159 DKIYIGKKEAIDQAQ
-172 TPEVKGEKND
+172 EVTGKENS
-182 LGGYDFVFE
+182 LGGFDFIFE

-205 HLTEK
+205 HLKEQ
-210 NEWYS
+210 NVWYL
-215 EKDMFLDMP
+215 EKDMYLDMP
-224 SEAQFPE
+224 EEAQFPE
-231 LTASVNELS
+231 LLTSVNEAS
-240 GASLLS
+240 GANLLS
-246 AGELQSREVAAGHK
+246 MAEVQAIEVPAGHK
-260 TVELIDGA
+260 SVELIDGA
-268 SYTID
+268 SYKATAE
-273 KSHISV
+273 
-279 TGNAMFKIEK
+279 TGESMFKVVDCVVKSTESGMTAVI
-289 CILTNEGGKM
+289 T
-299 YARIRL
+299 L
-305 SGTGFTRLYMGA
+305 SGTGYDYLYMGTA
-317 LADAN
+317 EEAAKADQSSY
-322 NIEAS
+322 IKYKEVG
-327 EGKDSASFISP
+327 GKYTY
-338 EVVNDN
+338 E
-344 GKDKNEFVIP
+344 IP
-354 VASLNTPIQF
+354 V
-364 SARGSKGWTSERTI
+364 E
-378 TFNSEGMQFQGIK
+378 
-391 DGTYEYKKDSEKES
+391 
-405 QLSVETAS
+405 
-413 ANGKNM
+413 
-419 FKIDACKLEKNESG
+419 
-433 MIAEITMSGTG
+433 
-444 YEKLYIGSAS
+444 
-454 EASEAQNSSNVLL
+454 
-467 PIKTITENGKQ
+467 
-478 KNVYQINV
+478 
-486 SALNTPIQVAAWGKK
+486 ALNTAIKV
-501 SSWTDHTITFNF
+501 SSHSIRKNKWYDRTVTIIPKT
-513 NTNTVDAGEDQ
+513 TKVDAGENKSDPENPGKDDSGNSGSSGNPGGTGGS
-524 SNSGDN
+524 SNSTGSGSGTN
-530 GDNGNNGGSN
+530 AGNNGSQ
-540 NNGNNSNNGGSSN
+540 NGNNSDNQYSS
-553 NGGNTNNSGSNNNSG
+553 S
-568 QNGSDNKYDSN
+568 
-579 TNGSTSRVNS
+579 TNGTTSRVNT
-589 STKLADGVYSPD
+589 STRLEDGTYKPD

-612 NITCS
+612 GITCS

-758 QRENQ
+758 PRENQ

-773 AEMTQSGRVETKTTD
+773 TEMTQSGRVETKTTD

-794 EQTEDGASE
+794 EQTEDAASE
-803 ASKNQSEQEDKS
+803 ASQNQSEQEDKS
-815 ELYLNNIVKYLVVP
+815 ELYLNNIVKYLIVP

-864 QLGALDQVKAV
+864 QLGALNQVKAV
-875 SSEEKDC
+875 ASEEKDC
-882 TNETI
+882 TNEII

-915 NLTVMDTEILPKEN
+915 NLTVMDTEILPKED

-951 TLNIPVFIDRSVDEE
+951 TLNIPVFIDRSIDEE

-984 EDKAETIYAELT
+984 EEKAEAIYAELT

>member
-33 IDQIQNVEIKQDEN
+33 TDQIQNVEIKQDEN

-56 EKSNSAEDSKVEIAK
+56 EKSNSAENSKEEIGK

-115 DKENQEKESPEQEV
+115 DKKNQEKESPEQEAA
-129 VVPEFKA
+129 VPEFKA
-136 EKVEAVVM
+136 EKVEAVVV

-159 DKIYIGKKEDTEK
+159 DKIYIGKKEDSEK
-172 TPEVKGEKND
+172 TPEVKGEKNN

-191 TEAENLGQKLQFVP
+191 TEAEYLGQKLQFVP

-215 EKDMFLDMP
+215 EKDLFLNMP
-224 SEAQFPE
+224 AEAQFPE
-231 LTASVNELS
+231 FAASVNEVA
-240 GASLLS
+240 GADLLS
-246 AGELQSREVAAGHK
+246 AGEIQNREVEAGHK

-268 SYTID
+268 SY
-273 KSHISV
+273 KV
-279 TGNAMFKIEK
+279 TAETGADMFKVVDCTLVSTKDKGMEAVI
-289 CILTNEGGKM
+289 T
-299 YARIRL
+299 L
-305 SGTGFTRLYMGA
+305 SKQGYDYLYMGKA
-317 LADAN
+317 EEAAKADKN
-322 NIEAS
+322 NWIP
-327 EGKDSASFISP
+327 FN
-338 EVVNDN
+338 EVN
-344 GKDKNEFVIP
+344 GKYTYTIP
-354 VASLNTPIQF
+354 VKALNTGIEVA
-364 SARGSKGWTSERTI
+364 SHSKKYNKWYDRTI
-378 TFNSEGMQFQGIK
+378 TFKSEGMQFQGLK
-391 DGTYEYKKDSEKES
+391 EGTYEYVKDATNQVYTVTTDPGKFSVTEAT
-405 QLSVETAS
+405 LSKTA
-413 ANGKNM
+413 
-419 FKIDACKLEKNESG
+419 EG
-433 MIAEITMSGTG
+433 MKAKVTLKGTG
-444 YEKLYIGSAS
+444 YDALYLGSKEDAENDDGKNWIAS
-454 EASEAQNSSNVLL
+454 CETKGEG
-467 PIKTITENGKQ
+467 ENQ
-478 KNVYQINV
+478 QYVFEIPV
-486 SALNTPIQVAAWGKK
+486 SALNTSIPIATHGTKSKK
-501 SSWTDHTITFNF
+501 WFNHTITFNF
-513 NTNTVDAGEDQ
+513 NTNIVDAGEDQ

-530 GDNGNNGGSN
+530 GNNGNNGGSN
-540 NNGNNSNNGGSSN
+540 NNGNNGNNSGSGN

-579 TNGSTSRVNS
+579 TNGSTGRVNT

-612 NITCS
+612 SITCS

-629 ITFSSSHYQY
+629 IAFSSSHYQY

-645 KYLPV
+645 TYYPT
-650 SQGGSTTFEI
+650 SQGSSTTFEI

-758 QRENQ
+758 PRENQ

-773 AEMTQSGRVETKTTD
+773 TEMTQSGRVETKTTD

-803 ASKNQSEQEDKS
+803 ASQNQSEQEDKS
-815 ELYLNNIVKYLVVP
+815 ELYLNNIVKYLIVP

-864 QLGALDQVKAV
+864 QLGALKQVKAV
-875 SSEEKDC
+875 ASEEKDC
-882 TNETI
+882 TNEII

-915 NLTVMDTEILPKEN
+915 NLTVMDTEILPKED

-951 TLNIPVFIDRSVDEE
+951 TLNIPVFIDRSIDEE

-984 EDKAETIYAELT
+984 EDKAEAIYAELT

>member
-18 SVTPTTVLHAEESSE
+18 SVTPTTVLHAEENSE
-33 IDQIQNVEIKQDEN
+33 TDQIQNVEIKQDEN

-56 EKSNSAEDSKVEIAK
+56 EKSNSAENSKEEIGK

-115 DKENQEKESPEQEV
+115 DKKNQEKESPEQEAS
-129 VVPEFKA
+129 VPEFKA
-136 EKVEAVVM
+136 EKVEAVVV

-159 DKIYIGKKEDTEK
+159 DKIYIGKKEDSEK
-172 TPEVKGEKND
+172 TPEVKGEKNN
-182 LGGYDFVFE
+182 LSGYDFVFE
-191 TEAENLGQKLQFVP
+191 TEVENLGQKLQCVP

-224 SEAQFPE
+224 AEAQFPE
-231 LTASVNELS
+231 FAASVNEVA
-240 GASLLS
+240 GADLLS
-246 AGELQSREVAAGHK
+246 AGEIQNREVEAEHK

-268 SYTID
+268 SY
-273 KSHISV
+273 KV
-279 TGNAMFKIEK
+279 TAETGADMFKVVDCTLVSTKDKGMEAVI
-289 CILTNEGGKM
+289 T
-299 YARIRL
+299 L
-305 SGTGFTRLYMGA
+305 SKQGYDYLYMGKA
-317 LADAN
+317 EEAAKADKN
-322 NIEAS
+322 NWIP
-327 EGKDSASFISP
+327 FN
-338 EVVNDN
+338 EVN
-344 GKDKNEFVIP
+344 GKYTYTIP
-354 VASLNTPIQF
+354 VKALNTGIEVA
-364 SARGSKGWTSERTI
+364 SHSKKYNKWYDRTI
-378 TFNSEGMQFQGIK
+378 TFKSEGMQFQGLK
-391 DGTYEYKKDSEKES
+391 EDSYEYVKDAANQVYTVTTDPGMFSVTEAT
-405 QLSVETAS
+405 LSKTA
-413 ANGKNM
+413 
-419 FKIDACKLEKNESG
+419 EG
-433 MIAEITMSGTG
+433 MKAKVTLKGTG
-444 YEKLYIGSAS
+444 YDVLYLGSDEDAKKDDGKNWIIPC
-454 EASEAQNSSNVLL
+454 ETKGEG
-467 PIKTITENGKQ
+467 ENQ
-478 KNVYQINV
+478 QYVFEIPV
-486 SALNTPIQVAAWGKK
+486 SALNTSIPIATHGTKSKK
-501 SSWTDHTITFNF
+501 WFNHTITFNF

-530 GDNGNNGGSN
+530 GNNGNNGGSN
-540 NNGNNSNNGGSSN
+540 NNGNNGNNSGSGN

-579 TNGSTSRVNS
+579 TNGSTGRVNT

-612 NITCS
+612 SITCS

-629 ITFSSSHYQY
+629 IAFSSSHYQY

-645 KYLPV
+645 TYYPT
-650 SQGGSTTFEI
+650 SQGSSTTFEI

-729 VELNHAQYFKIYE
+729 IELNHAQYFKIYE

-758 QRENQ
+758 PRENQ

-773 AEMTQSGRVETKTTD
+773 TEMTQSGRVETKTTD

-803 ASKNQSEQEDKS
+803 ASQNQSEQEDKS
-815 ELYLNNIVKYLVVP
+815 ELYMNNIVKYLIVP

-864 QLGALDQVKAV
+864 QLGALNQVKAV
-875 SSEEKDC
+875 ASEEKDC
-882 TNETI
+882 TNEII

-915 NLTVMDTEILPKEN
+915 NLTVMDTEILPKED

-951 TLNIPVFIDRSVDEE
+951 TLNIPVFIDRSIDEE

-984 EDKAETIYAELT
+984 EDKAEEIYAELT

>member
-1 MKRNSKRFL
+1 MKRNSKKFL
-10 ALFMAVSM
+10 ALFMAVAM
-18 SVTPTTVLHAEESSE
+18 SVTPTTALYAEEMNDADKLQNVGEQLKNTETEENHQDIVNEVDKKEDIEKKSQEDTVQGTQDE
-33 IDQIQNVEIKQDEN
+33 IKDIQNNDSLTEVQPENKLSEETEQTKEIQKDK
-47 IAQEDSETN
+47 AQEN
-56 EKSNSAEDSKVEIAK
+56 ESQKNTFQEEAEQLVEA
-71 NEQAEVKDTQDNVPV
+71 
-86 KEEPV
+86 
-91 SDNTNQENVQENGN
+91 
-105 QNITSNVEKN
+105 
-115 DKENQEKESPEQEV
+115 
-129 VVPEFKA
+129 FKA
-136 EKVEAVVM
+136 EKVEAVIL

-153 TKDENY
+153 TNNQDY
-159 DKIYIGKKEDTEK
+159 DKIYIGKKEAIDQAQ
-172 TPEVKGEKND
+172 EVTGKENS
-182 LGGYDFVFE
+182 LGGFDFIFE

-205 HLTEK
+205 HLKEQ
-210 NEWYS
+210 NVWYL
-215 EKDMFLDMP
+215 EKDMYLDMP
-224 SEAQFPE
+224 EEAQFPE
-231 LTASVNELS
+231 LLTSVNEAS
-240 GASLLS
+240 GANLLS
-246 AGELQSREVAAGHK
+246 MAEVQAIEVPAGHK
-260 TVELIDGA
+260 SVELIDGA
-268 SYTID
+268 SYKATAE
-273 KSHISV
+273 
-279 TGNAMFKIEK
+279 TGESMFKVVDCVVKSTESGMTAVI
-289 CILTNEGGKM
+289 T
-299 YARIRL
+299 L
-305 SGTGFTRLYMGA
+305 SGTGYDYLYMGTA
-317 LADAN
+317 EEAAKADQSSY
-322 NIEAS
+322 IKYKEVG
-327 EGKDSASFISP
+327 GKYTY
-338 EVVNDN
+338 E
-344 GKDKNEFVIP
+344 IP
-354 VASLNTPIQF
+354 V
-364 SARGSKGWTSERTI
+364 E
-378 TFNSEGMQFQGIK
+378 
-391 DGTYEYKKDSEKES
+391 
-405 QLSVETAS
+405 
-413 ANGKNM
+413 
-419 FKIDACKLEKNESG
+419 
-433 MIAEITMSGTG
+433 
-444 YEKLYIGSAS
+444 
-454 EASEAQNSSNVLL
+454 
-467 PIKTITENGKQ
+467 
-478 KNVYQINV
+478 
-486 SALNTPIQVAAWGKK
+486 ALNTGIKVASHSIRKNKWYDR
-501 SSWTDHTITFNF
+501 TVTIIPKT
-513 NTNTVDAGEDQ
+513 TKVDAGENKSDSENPGKDDSGNSGSSGNPGGTGGS
-524 SNSGDN
+524 SNSTGSSSGTN
-530 GDNGNNGGSN
+530 AGNNGSQ
-540 NNGNNSNNGGSSN
+540 NGNNSDNQYSS
-553 NGGNTNNSGSNNNSG
+553 S
-568 QNGSDNKYDSN
+568 
-579 TNGSTSRVNS
+579 TNGTTSRVNT
-589 STKLADGVYSPD
+589 STRLEDGTYKPD

-612 NITCS
+612 GITCS

-758 QRENQ
+758 PRENQ

-773 AEMTQSGRVETKTTD
+773 TEMTQSGRVETKTTD

-803 ASKNQSEQEDKS
+803 VSQNQSEQEDKS
-815 ELYLNNIVKYLVVP
+815 ELYLNNIVKYLIVP
-829 EGVEIPVGL
+829 DGVEIPVGL

-864 QLGALDQVKAV
+864 QLGALNQVKAV
-875 SSEEKDC
+875 ASEEKDC
-882 TNETI
+882 TNEII

-915 NLTVMDTEILPKEN
+915 NLTVMDTEILPQED

-951 TLNIPVFIDRSVDEE
+951 TLNIPVFIDRSIDEE

-984 EDKAETIYAELT
+984 EDKAEAIYAELT